1 MATSLEQIL
10 GKTINST
17 KELREEIKRLQDEL
31 VKTEA
36 GTAQW
41 DATSQKLVAA
51 QERLTSVT
59 KANKVETQAA
69 ADSIAGMEKE
79 YKSLYNQYKL
89 LTEEERNKPF
99 GRQMAASL
107 EELSTKL
114 NDSKKEVGNFKDN
127 IGRYTDSAIEAF
139 GKMGISVGGLQG
151 PLKLANGSFKAFN
164 KTLMANPIVWILAA
178 LKAIIGVFN
187 KVKEAIMSNEE
198 SQMALNEA
206 MSAFQPIIDA
216 VKNGMDKLG
225 QAVVKVI
232 GWVADAFR
240 KIREIKAAM
249 TDFLGITDG
258 ETERVKEQNKLYQDL
273 AKSKNEYVKAQREAT
288 KLNASQNAEVRTLL
302 DQAAGTTNQKE
313 KLDLLNQAKEIQ
325 NQITERNIALAEEN
339 LRILQTEASLTA
351 NDAEM
356 NDKLAQAEA
365 AVAQAKA
372 EGAAKTKEMSA
383 QIAAL
388 TKQTDAYA
396 EKLKKEK
403 EQLDELLKTIEENSK
418 TELQKLEEKY
428 RKEKALLEKY
438 GKDTTRLTYQYET
451 ERTKIILTE
460 WKQSIEASKNLLKEA
475 ADNDEEVLILNT
487 RFAQREVESAKQL
500 VSTQQALNEQYK
512 ESAKL
517 TEEDIKNSW
526 KTVGDVFGIAINSY
540 EEALLML
547 EILKKRYEKAV
558 QEQADFGKKDF
569 MAQNDK
575 DEIAKEA
582 ELLALKV
589 AKQKELSDY
598 KAQIMAD
605 ETLKN
610 NEKYELIAAKE
621 EELNNVI
628 KSKEQ
633 ELWDFKQQNL
643 LNELSLTDLT
653 NEEKLALLKE
663 YYDREKDM
671 RDKNTQDAK
680 DAAEKEREAFEKK
693 YDAINR
699 NIDVNVG
706 LLDSIGALSDAI
718 AQNIERTKDDEKTTA
733 KAAEKKKKQ
742 LIALQKVQL
751 AVSLLAIAGET
762 ASGIMSLWK
771 AYAGK
776 TAANNT
782 LALPPAIMA
791 ANAVDL
797 ASTIAQTV
805 GMATMGAANMA
816 AAIGGYVSNVK
827 SIKGEEGGGGAAA
840 VAAPAQIDTTAYTY
854 TRQLQTQ
861 EEEEALNRPIW
872 VSVSDIER
880 GLNSVKVREE
890 ESTF

>member
-69 ADSIAGMEKE
+69 KDSIAGMEKE
-79 YKSLYNQYKL
+79 YKNLYNQYKL
-89 LTEEERNKPF
+89 LTEEERNNPF

-225 QAVVKVI
+225 QIVVKVI

-240 KIREIKAAM
+240 KIREIGAAM

-258 ETERVKEQNKLYQDL
+258 ANARVKEQNKLYQDL
-273 AKSKNEYVKAQREAT
+273 AKSKNEYTKAQREAT
-288 KLNASQNAEVRTLL
+288 KLNASQEAELKTLM

-351 NDAEM
+351 NDAAM

-365 AVAQAKA
+365 AVAQARA
-372 EGAAKTKEMSA
+372 EGAAKTKEMSS
-383 QIAAL
+383 QIASL
-388 TKQTDAYA
+388 TKGTDTYA

-403 EQLDELLKTIEENSK
+403 EQLDDLLKTIEENSK

-428 RKEKALLEKY
+428 SKEKALLEKY
-438 GKDTTRLTYQYET
+438 GKDTTELTKQYDSEK
-451 ERTKIILTE
+451 TKIILTE
-460 WKQSIEASKNLLKEA
+460 WKQSLEASKNLLKESA
-475 ADNDEEVLILNT
+475 ANEEEVLILNT

-500 VSTQQALNEQYK
+500 VSTQQALNEKYK

-517 TEEDIKNSW
+517 TEQDIKNSW
-526 KTVGDVFGIAINSY
+526 KTVGDVFGMAINSY

-547 EILKKRYEKAV
+547 EVLKKRYEKSV

-569 MAQNDK
+569 MAQNK
-575 DEIAKEA
+575 SDEIAKEA

-589 AKQKELSDY
+589 SL
-598 KAQIMAD
+598 MND
-605 ETLKN
+605 ETLS
-610 NEKYELIAAKE
+610 E
-621 EELNNVI
+621 EEKANLI
-628 KSKEQ
+628 KAKEQ
-633 ELWDFKQQNL
+633 EIWDFKQQNL
-643 LNELSLTDLT
+643 LNELALTDLT
-653 NEEKLALLKE
+653 NEEKLALLNE
-663 YYDREKDM
+663 YYSREKEM
-671 RDKNTQDAK
+671 RDKAAQDAK
-680 DAAEKEREAFEKK
+680 EAAEKEREAYEKK
-693 YDAINR
+693 YDSITN
-699 NIDVNVG
+699 NIDANVG
-706 LLDSIGALSDAI
+706 LLDSIGALSNAI

-782 LALPPAIMA
+782 LVAPPAIAA
-791 ANAVDL
+791 ANALDL

-827 SIKGEEGGGGAAA
+827 SIKGGEEGGGAAA

>member
-69 ADSIAGMEKE
+69 ADSIAGMEKQ
-79 YKSLYNQYKL
+79 YKNLYNQYKL

-99 GRQMAASL
+99 GKKMAADL

-114 NDSKKEVGNFKDN
+114 NTSKKEVGNFKDN

-240 KIREIKAAM
+240 KIREIGAAM

-258 ETERVKEQNKLYQDL
+258 ANARVKEQNKLYQDL
-273 AKSKNEYVKAQREAT
+273 ARSKNEYTKAQREAT

-302 DQAAGTTNQKE
+302 DQAAATTDQKE
-313 KLDLLNQAKEIQ
+313 KLELLNQAKEIQ

-365 AVAQAKA
+365 AVAQARA
-372 EGAAKTKEMSA
+372 EGAAKTKEMSS
-383 QIAAL
+383 QIATL
-388 TKQTDAYA
+388 TKGTDTYA

-403 EQLDELLKTIEENSK
+403 EQLDELLKTINENSK

-428 RKEKALLEKY
+428 AKEKALLDKY
-438 GKDTTRLTYQYET
+438 GKDTTELTKQYES
-451 ERTKIILTE
+451 EKTKMVLNE
-460 WKQSIEASKNLLKEA
+460 WRQATDASKNLLIEA
-475 ADNDEEVLILNT
+475 ADSEEEVLSIQT
-487 RFAQREVESAKQL
+487 EFAQREVETAEKLINDQKEANKL
-500 VSTQQALNEQYK
+500 LK
-512 ESAKL
+512 ESGKL
-517 TEEDIKNSW
+517 TEEDLKNSW
-526 KTVGDVFGIAINSY
+526 KTIGDTFGMAINSY
-540 EEALLML
+540 EEALTML
-547 EILKKRYEKAV
+547 DVLKKRYEKSV
-558 QEQADFGKKDF
+558 QEQADLSKKDF
-569 MAQNDK
+569 MAQNNS

-589 AKQKELSDY
+589 SL
-598 KAQIMAD
+598 MND
-605 ETLKN
+605 ETISE
-610 NEKYELIAAKE
+610 EKKAELIKA
-621 EELNNVI
+621 
-628 KSKEQ
+628 KEQ

-643 LNELSLTDLT
+643 LNELALTDLT
-653 NEEKLALLKE
+653 NEEKLALLNE
-663 YYDREKDM
+663 YYAREKEM
-671 RDKNTQDAK
+671 RDKAAEDAK
-680 DAAEKEREAFEKK
+680 EAEEKQTEGFEKK
-693 YDAINR
+693 YESINK
-699 NIDVNVG
+699 NIDANVG

-782 LALPPAIMA
+782 LVAPPAIAA

-880 GLNSVKVREE
+880 GLNNVKVREE

>member
-69 ADSIAGMEKE
+69 ADSIAGMEKQ

-89 LTEEERNKPF
+89 LTEEERNSPF

-114 NDSKKEVGNFKDN
+114 NTSKKEVGNFKDN

-151 PLKLANGSFKAFN
+151 PLKLANSSFKAFN
-164 KTLMANPIVWILAA
+164 KTLLANPIMWILVA

-225 QAVVKVI
+225 QIVVKVI

-240 KIREIKAAM
+240 KIREIGAAM

-258 ETERVKEQNKLYQDL
+258 ANAKVKEQNKLYQDL
-273 AKSKNEYVKAQREAT
+273 ARSKNEYTKAQREAT
-288 KLNASQNAEVRTLL
+288 KLNASQEAEVKTLL
-302 DQAAGTTNQKE
+302 DQAAATTNQKE

-325 NQITERNIALAEEN
+325 QQITERNIALAEEN

-365 AVAQAKA
+365 AVARARA
-372 EGAAKTKEMSA
+372 EGAAKTKEMSS
-383 QIAAL
+383 QIATL
-388 TKQTDAYA
+388 TKGTDTYT

-403 EQLDELLKTIEENSK
+403 EQLDDLLKTINENSK

-428 RKEKALLEKY
+428 NKEKALLEKY
-438 GKDTTRLTYQYET
+438 GKDTTELTKQYES
-451 ERTKIILTE
+451 EKTKIVLSE
-460 WKQSIEASKNLLKEA
+460 WRQATDASKNLLIEA
-475 ADNDEEVLILNT
+475 ADSEEEVLSIQT
-487 RFAQREVESAKQL
+487 EFAKREVDTAEKLINDQKEANKL
-500 VSTQQALNEQYK
+500 LK
-512 ESAKL
+512 ESGKL
-517 TEEDIKNSW
+517 TEEDLKNSW
-526 KTVGDVFGIAINSY
+526 KTVGDTFGIAIDSY
-540 EEALLML
+540 EDALTML
-547 EILKKRYEKAV
+547 DVLKKRYDKSV

-569 MAQNDK
+569 MAQNK
-575 DEIAKEA
+575 SDEIAKEA

-589 AKQKELSDY
+589 SL
-598 KAQIMAD
+598 MND
-605 ETLKN
+605 ET
-610 NEKYELIAAKE
+610 ISE
-621 EELNNVI
+621 EEKANLI
-628 KSKEQ
+628 KAKEQ

-653 NEEKLALLKE
+653 NEEKLALLNE
-663 YYDREKDM
+663 YYSREKEL
-671 RDKNTQDAK
+671 RDKAAEDAK
-680 DAAEKEREAFEKK
+680 EAAEKEREAYEKK
-693 YDAINR
+693 YDAITN
-699 NIDVNVG
+699 NIDANVG

-718 AQNIERTKDDEKTTA
+718 SQNIERTMDDEKTT
-733 KAAEKKKKQ
+733 KEAAEKKKKQ

-782 LALPPAIMA
+782 LVAPPAIAA
-791 ANAVDL
+791 ANAIDL

-827 SIKGEEGGGGAAA
+827 SIKGGEEGGGAAA

-880 GLNSVKVREE
+880 GLNSVKIREE

>member
-69 ADSIAGMEKE
+69 ADSIVGMEKE
-79 YKSLYNQYKL
+79 YKNLYNQYKL
-89 LTEEERNKPF
+89 LTEEERNSPF

-107 EELSTKL
+107 EELSNKL
-114 NDSKKEVGNFKDN
+114 NTSKKEVGNFKDN

-240 KIREIKAAM
+240 KIREIGAAM

-258 ETERVKEQNKLYQDL
+258 ANAKVKEQNKLYQDL
-273 AKSKNEYVKAQREAT
+273 AKSKNEYTKAQREAT
-288 KLNASQNAEVRTLL
+288 KLNASQNAEVQTLL
-302 DQAAGTTNQKE
+302 DQAAGTANQKE
-313 KLDLLNQAKEIQ
+313 KLELLNKAKEIQ

-351 NDAEM
+351 NDAAM

-365 AVAQAKA
+365 AVAQARA
-372 EGAAKTKEMSA
+372 EGAAATKRMSS
-383 QIAAL
+383 QIATL
-388 TKQTDAYA
+388 TKSTDTYT

-403 EQLDELLKTIEENSK
+403 EALDDLLKTIDENSK

-428 RKEKALLEKY
+428 SKEKALLEKY
-438 GKDTTRLTYQYET
+438 GKDTTELTKQYES
-451 ERTKIILTE
+451 EKTKTVLNE
-460 WKQSIEASKNLLKEA
+460 WRQATDASKKLLIDA
-475 ADNDEEVLILNT
+475 ADSEGEVLSIQT
-487 RFAQREVESAKQL
+487 EFAQREVETAEKLINDQKEANKL
-500 VSTQQALNEQYK
+500 LK
-512 ESAKL
+512 ESGKL

-526 KTVGDVFGIAINSY
+526 KTVGDTFGMAINSY
-540 EEALLML
+540 EEALTML
-547 EILKKRYEKAV
+547 DILKKRYEKTV
-558 QEQADFGKKDF
+558 QEQEDFGKKDF
-569 MAQNDK
+569 MAQNNS

-589 AKQKELSDY
+589 SL
-598 KAQIMAD
+598 MND
-605 ETLKN
+605 ETLS
-610 NEKYELIAAKE
+610 E
-621 EELNNVI
+621 EEKANLI
-628 KSKEQ
+628 KAKEQ

-643 LNELSLTDLT
+643 LNELSLIDLT
-653 NEEKLALLKE
+653 NEEKLALLNE
-663 YYDREKDM
+663 YYSREKEM
-671 RDKNTQDAK
+671 RDKAAEDAK
-680 DAAEKEREAFEKK
+680 KAYEKETEGFEKK
-693 YDAINR
+693 YESINK
-699 NIDVNVG
+699 NIDANVG
-706 LLDSIGALSDAI
+706 LLDSIGALSNAI

-782 LALPPAIMA
+782 LVAPPAIAA
-791 ANAVDL
+791 ANAIDL

-827 SIKGEEGGGGAAA
+827 SIKGGEEGGGAAA

-880 GLNSVKVREE
+880 GLNNAKVREE

>member
-69 ADSIAGMEKE
+69 KDSIVGMEKE
-79 YKSLYNQYKL
+79 YKNLYNQYKL
-89 LTEEERNKPF
+89 LTEEERNSPF

-107 EELSTKL
+107 EELSNKL
-114 NDSKKEVGNFKDN
+114 NTSKKEVGNFKDN

-240 KIREIKAAM
+240 KIREIGAAM

-258 ETERVKEQNKLYQDL
+258 ANAKVKEQNKLYQDL
-273 AKSKNEYVKAQREAT
+273 AKSKNEYTKAQREAT
-288 KLNASQNAEVRTLL
+288 KLNASQNAEVQTLL
-302 DQAAGTTNQKE
+302 DQAAGTADQKE
-313 KLDLLNQAKEIQ
+313 KLELLNQAKEIQ

-351 NDAEM
+351 NDAAM

-365 AVAQAKA
+365 AVAQARA
-372 EGAAKTKEMSA
+372 EGAAATKRMSS
-383 QIAAL
+383 QIATL
-388 TKQTDAYA
+388 TKSTDTYA

-403 EQLDELLKTIEENSK
+403 EQLDDLLKTIEENSK

-438 GKDTTRLTYQYET
+438 GKDTTKLTKQYEA
-451 ERTKIILTE
+451 ERTKIKLTE
-460 WKQSIEASKNLLKEA
+460 WKQSMGASRDLLIEAANSEA
-475 ADNDEEVLILNT
+475 EILFTKT
-487 RFAQREVESAKQL
+487 RFA
-500 VSTQQALNEQYK
+500 
-512 ESAKL
+512 
-517 TEEDIKNSW
+517 EEDVKNAEKRIEEKKKLIEEGAQNYKFYVEDIRNIWRS
-526 KTVGDVFGIAINSY
+526 VGDEFGMVINTE
-540 EEALLML
+540 EEALTML
-547 EILKKRYEKAV
+547 DILKKRYEKAV
-558 QEQADFGKKDF
+558 QEQSDFGKKDF
-569 MAQNDK
+569 MAQNNS

-582 ELLALKV
+582 ELVELKV
-589 AKQKELSDY
+589 SL
-598 KAQIMAD
+598 MND
-605 ETLKN
+605 ETLSE
-610 NEKYELIAAKE
+610 EKKAELIKA
-621 EELNNVI
+621 
-628 KSKEQ
+628 KEQ

-643 LNELSLTDLT
+643 LNELSLIDLT
-653 NEEKLALLKE
+653 NEEKLALLNE
-663 YYDREKDM
+663 YYSREKEM
-671 RDKNTQDAK
+671 RDKAAEDAK
-680 DAAEKEREAFEKK
+680 EAYEKETEGFEKK
-693 YDAINR
+693 YDAINK
-699 NIDVNVG
+699 NIDANVG
-706 LLDSIGALSDAI
+706 LLDSIGALSNAI

-782 LALPPAIMA
+782 LVAPPAIAA
-791 ANAVDL
+791 ANAIDL

-827 SIKGEEGGGGAAA
+827 SIKGGEEGGGAAA

-880 GLNSVKVREE
+880 GLNNAKVREE

>member
-79 YKSLYNQYKL
+79 YRQLYNQYKL
-89 LTEEERNKPF
+89 LTEEERNNPF

-114 NDSKKEVGNFKDN
+114 NNSKKEVGNFKDN
-127 IGRYTDSAIEAF
+127 IGRYTESAVQAF
-139 GKMGISVGGLQG
+139 GQMGISIGGLQG
-151 PLKLANGSFKAFN
+151 PLKLANGSLKAFN
-164 KTLMANPIVWILAA
+164 QTLAANPIMWIIAA
-178 LKAIIGVFN
+178 LKVLTGIFN
-187 KVKEAIMSNEE
+187 KVKDAIAGNEE

-216 VKNGMDKLG
+216 VQNSMDKLG
-225 QAVVKVI
+225 QVVVKVI

-240 KIREIKAAM
+240 KIREIGAAM

-258 ETERVKEQNKLYQDL
+258 ANAKIKEQNKLYQDL
-273 AKSKNEYVKAQREAT
+273 AKSKNELTKAQRETA

-302 DQAAGTTNQKE
+302 DQAAATTNQKE
-313 KLDLLNQAKEIQ
+313 KLELLNQAKEIQ
-325 NQITERNIALAEEN
+325 QQITERNIALAEEN
-339 LRILQTEASLTA
+339 LRILQTEASLTS
-351 NDAEM
+351 NDATM

-365 AVAQAKA
+365 AVAQARA
-372 EGAAKTKEMSA
+372 EGAAKTKEMSS
-383 QIAAL
+383 QIAGL
-388 TKQTDAYA
+388 TKSTDAYA

-403 EQLDELLKTIEENSK
+403 EQLNELLKTINENSK

-428 RKEKALLEKY
+428 AKDKALLEKY
-438 GKDTTRLTYQYET
+438 GKDTTELTKQYES
-451 ERTKIILTE
+451 EKTKIKLSE
-460 WKQSIEASKNLLKEA
+460 WRQATDASKNLLIEA
-475 ADNDEEVLILNT
+475 ADSEEEVLSIQT
-487 RFAQREVESAKQL
+487 EFAKREADTAEKLINDQKEANKL
-500 VSTQQALNEQYK
+500 LK
-512 ESAKL
+512 ESGKL

-526 KTVGDVFGIAINSY
+526 KAIGDTFGMAINSY
-540 EEALLML
+540 EEALTML
-547 EILKKRYEKAV
+547 DVLKKRYDKSV
-558 QEQADFGKKDF
+558 KEQSDFGKKDF
-569 MAQNDK
+569 MAQNNS
-575 DEIAKEA
+575 DETAKEA

-589 AKQKELSDY
+589 SL
-598 KAQIMAD
+598 M
-605 ETLKN
+605 N
-610 NEKYELIAAKE
+610 NETISEEKKAELIKA
-621 EELNNVI
+621 
-628 KSKEQ
+628 KEQ
-633 ELWDFKQQNL
+633 EIWDFKQQNL
-643 LNELSLTDLT
+643 LNELALTDLT
-653 NEEKLALLKE
+653 NEEKLTLLNE
-663 YYDREKDM
+663 YYDREKEA
-671 RDKNTQDAK
+671 RDKAAEDAK
-680 DAAEKEREAFEKK
+680 EAAEKEREAFEKK

-699 NIDVNVG
+699 NIDANVG
-706 LLDSIGALSDAI
+706 LLDSIGALSNAI
-718 AQNIERTKDDEKTTA
+718 SQNIERTKDDEKTTA

-742 LIALQKVQL
+742 LIALQKAQL
-751 AVSLLAIAGET
+751 AVSLMAIAGET

-782 LALPPAIMA
+782 LAVPPAIMA
-791 ANAVDL
+791 ANAIDL

-816 AAIGGYVSNVK
+816 AAVGGYVSNVK
-827 SIKGEEGGGGAAA
+827 SIKGGEEGGAAAA

-854 TRQLQTQ
+854 TRQLQTE

-880 GLNSVKVREE
+880 GLNNVKVRED

>member
-69 ADSIAGMEKE
+69 ADSIVGMEKE
-79 YKSLYNQYKL
+79 YKNLYNQYKL
-89 LTEEERNKPF
+89 LTEEERNSPF

-107 EELSTKL
+107 EELSNKL
-114 NDSKKEVGNFKDN
+114 NTSKKEVGNFKDN

-232 GWVADAFR
+232 SWVADAFR
-240 KIREIKAAM
+240 KIREIGAAM

-258 ETERVKEQNKLYQDL
+258 ANAKVKEQNKLYQDL
-273 AKSKNEYVKAQREAT
+273 AKSKNEYTKAQREAT

-302 DQAAGTTNQKE
+302 DQAAATTDQKE
-313 KLDLLNQAKEIQ
+313 KLELLNQAKEIQ

-351 NDAEM
+351 NDAAM

-365 AVAQAKA
+365 AVAQARA
-372 EGAAKTKEMSA
+372 EGAAKTKEMSS
-383 QIAAL
+383 QIASL
-388 TKQTDAYA
+388 TKGTDTYA

-403 EQLDELLKTIEENSK
+403 EALDDLLKTIDENSK

-428 RKEKALLEKY
+428 SKEKALLEKY
-438 GKDTTRLTYQYET
+438 GKDTTELTKQYES
-451 ERTKIILTE
+451 EKTKTVLNE
-460 WKQSIEASKNLLKEA
+460 WRQATDASKKLLIDA
-475 ADNDEEVLILNT
+475 ADSVGEVLSIQT
-487 RFAQREVESAKQL
+487 EFAQREVETAEKLINDQKEANKL
-500 VSTQQALNEQYK
+500 LK
-512 ESAKL
+512 ESGKL

-526 KTVGDVFGIAINSY
+526 KTVGDTFGMAINSY
-540 EEALLML
+540 EEALTML
-547 EILKKRYEKAV
+547 DILKKRYEKAV
-558 QEQADFGKKDF
+558 QEQEDFGKKDF
-569 MAQNDK
+569 MAQNNS

-589 AKQKELSDY
+589 SL
-598 KAQIMAD
+598 MND
-605 ETLKN
+605 ETLSE
-610 NEKYELIAAKE
+610 EKKAELIKA
-621 EELNNVI
+621 
-628 KSKEQ
+628 KEQ

-643 LNELSLTDLT
+643 LNELSLIDLT
-653 NEEKLALLKE
+653 NEEKLALLNE
-663 YYDREKDM
+663 YYSREKEM
-671 RDKNTQDAK
+671 RDKAAEDAK
-680 DAAEKEREAFEKK
+680 KAYEKETEGFEKK
-693 YDAINR
+693 YESINK
-699 NIDVNVG
+699 NIDANVG
-706 LLDSIGALSDAI
+706 LLDSIGALSNAI

-782 LALPPAIMA
+782 LVAPPAIAA
-791 ANAVDL
+791 ANAIDL

-827 SIKGEEGGGGAAA
+827 SIKGGEEGGGAAA

-880 GLNSVKVREE
+880 GLNNAKVREE

>member
-69 ADSIAGMEKE
+69 KDSIAGMEKE
-79 YKSLYNQYKL
+79 YKNLYNQYKL

-99 GRQMAASL
+99 GKNMAASL
-107 EELSTKL
+107 EELSNKL
-114 NDSKKEVGNFKDN
+114 NTSKKEVGNFKDN

-139 GKMGISVGGLQG
+139 GQMGISIGGLQG
-151 PLKLANGSFKAFN
+151 PLKLANGSFNAFN
-164 KTLMANPIVWILAA
+164 KTLLANPLVWIIAA
-178 LKAIIGVFN
+178 LKTLIGLFN
-187 KVKEAIMSNEE
+187 KVKDAIAGNEE

-206 MSAFQPIIDA
+206 MSAFQPIIDGVQNA
-216 VKNGMDKLG
+216 MDKLG
-225 QAVVKVI
+225 QTVVKVI
-232 GWVADAFR
+232 GWLAEAFR
-240 KIREIKAAM
+240 KVREIGAAV

-258 ETERVKEQNKLYQDL
+258 ANAKVKEQNKLYQDL
-273 AKSKNEYVKAQREAT
+273 AKSKNEYTKAQREAT
-288 KLNASQNAEVRTLL
+288 KLNASQNAEVQTLL
-302 DQAAGTTNQKE
+302 DQAAASTDQKE
-313 KLDLLNQAKEIQ
+313 KLELLNQAKEIQ

-351 NDAEM
+351 NDAAM

-372 EGAAKTKEMSA
+372 AGAAATKRMSS
-383 QIAAL
+383 QIASL
-388 TKQTDAYA
+388 TKSTDTYT

-403 EQLDELLKTIEENSK
+403 EQLDSLLKTIDENSK
-418 TELQKLEEKY
+418 TELQKLEDKY
-428 RKEKALLEKY
+428 SKDKALLEKY
-438 GKDTTRLTYQYET
+438 GKDTTELTKQYES
-451 ERTKIILTE
+451 EKTKIKLSE
-460 WKQSIEASKNLLKEA
+460 WRQATDASKNLLIEA
-475 ADNDEEVLILNT
+475 ADSEEEVLSIQT
-487 RFAQREVESAKQL
+487 EFAKKEADTAEDLINKQKEK
-500 VSTQQALNEQYK
+500 NEQLK
-512 ESAKL
+512 ESGKL
-517 TEEDIKNSW
+517 TEEDLKNSW
-526 KTVGDVFGIAINSY
+526 KTIGDTFGMAINSY
-540 EEALLML
+540 EEALTML
-547 EILKKRYEKAV
+547 DVLKKRYEKSV
-558 QEQADFGKKDF
+558 QEQSDFGKKDF

-575 DEIAKEA
+575 DEIAKEV
-582 ELLALKV
+582 ELADLKV
-589 AKQKELSDY
+589 SL
-598 KAQIMAD
+598 MND
-605 ETLKN
+605 ETLS
-610 NEKYELIAAKE
+610 E
-621 EELNNVI
+621 EEKANLI
-628 KSKEQ
+628 KAKEQ

-643 LNELSLTDLT
+643 LNELDLTNLT
-653 NEEKLALLKE
+653 NEEKLALLNE
-663 YYDREKDM
+663 YYSREKEM
-671 RDKNTQDAK
+671 RDKAAEDAK
-680 DAAEKEREAFEKK
+680 EAAEKEREMYERK
-693 YDAINR
+693 YDAINN
-699 NIDVNVG
+699 NIDANVG

-718 AQNIERTKDDEKTTA
+718 SQNIERTMDDEKTT
-733 KAAEKKKKQ
+733 KEAAEKKKKQ

-771 AYAGK
+771 AYSGK
-776 TAANNT
+776 KAANNM
-782 LALPPAIMA
+782 LVAPPAIAA

-827 SIKGEEGGGGAAA
+827 SIQGQEGGGGGAAAA

-861 EEEEALNRPIW
+861 DEEDALNRPIW

>member
-69 ADSIAGMEKE
+69 KDSIAGMEKQ

-89 LTEEERNKPF
+89 LTEEERNSPF
-99 GRQMAASL
+99 GRKMAASL
-107 EELSTKL
+107 EQLSTKL
-114 NDSKKEVGNFKDN
+114 NTSKKEVGNFKDN

-139 GKMGISVGGLQG
+139 GKMGISIGGLQG
-151 PLKLANGSFKAFN
+151 PLKLANGSLKAFN
-164 KTLMANPIVWILAA
+164 QTLKANPIIWIIGA
-178 LKAIIGVFN
+178 LKVLIGLFKKAKDAIAG
-187 KVKEAIMSNEE
+187 NEE

-216 VKNGMDKLG
+216 VKNSMDSLG
-225 QAVVKVI
+225 QTVVKVI
-232 GWVADAFR
+232 GWVSDAFR
-240 KIREIKAAM
+240 KIREIGAAM

-258 ETERVKEQNKLYQDL
+258 ANAKVKEQNKLYQDL
-273 AKSKNEYVKAQREAT
+273 AKSKNEYTKAQREAT

-302 DQAAGTTNQKE
+302 DQAAATTDQKE

-351 NDAEM
+351 NDAAM

-372 EGAAKTKEMSA
+372 DGAAKTKEMSS
-383 QIAAL
+383 QIAGL
-388 TKQTDAYA
+388 TKSTDTYT

-403 EQLDELLKTIEENSK
+403 EQLDELLKTIDENGK

-428 RKEKALLEKY
+428 NKEKALLEKY
-438 GKDTTRLTYQYET
+438 GKDTTELTKQYES
-451 ERTKIILTE
+451 EKTKIKLSE
-460 WKQSIEASKNLLKEA
+460 WRQATDASKKLLIDAADSEEEILFTQTRFAEREVEKAEDLINKQEEKNKLLKE
-475 ADNDEEVLILNT
+475 
-487 RFAQREVESAKQL
+487 SG
-500 VSTQQALNEQYK
+500 
-512 ESAKL
+512 KL
-517 TEEDIKNSW
+517 TEEDAKNSW
-526 KTVGDVFGIAINSY
+526 KAIGDTFGMAINSY
-540 EEALLML
+540 EEALKML
-547 EILKKRYEKAV
+547 DILKKRYENAV
-558 QEQADFGKKDF
+558 QEQSEFGKKDF

-575 DEIAKEA
+575 DEIAKEV
-582 ELLALKV
+582 ELAALK
-589 AKQKELSDY
+589 ASL
-598 KAQIMAD
+598 IND
-605 ETLKN
+605 ETLS
-610 NEKYELIAAKE
+610 E
-621 EELNNVI
+621 EEKANLI
-628 KSKEQ
+628 KAKEQ

-643 LNELSLTDLT
+643 LNELALTDLT
-653 NEEKLALLKE
+653 NEEKLALLNE
-663 YYDREKDM
+663 YYSREKEM
-671 RDKNTQDAK
+671 RDK
-680 DAAEKEREAFEKK
+680 AAEEEREAFEKK

-718 AQNIERTKDDEKTTA
+718 SQNIERTMEDEETT
-733 KAAEKKKKQ
+733 KEAAEKKKKQ
-742 LIALQKVQL
+742 LVALQKVQL

-782 LALPPAIMA
+782 LVAPPAIAA

-797 ASTIAQTV
+797 ASTISQTV

-816 AAIGGYVSNVK
+816 AAIGGYISNVK
-827 SIKGEEGGGGAAA
+827 SIKGEENGGGAAA

-861 EEEEALNRPIW
+861 EEEDALNKPIW

-880 GLNSVKVREE
+880 ALNRVKVREE

>member
-36 GTAQW
+36 GTAEW
-41 DATSQKLVAA
+41 DATTKKLVAA

-69 ADSIAGMEKE
+69 KDSIAGMEKE
-79 YKSLYNQYKL
+79 YKNLYNQYKL
-89 LTEEERNKPF
+89 LTEEERNNPF
-99 GRQMAASL
+99 GTKMAASL
-107 EELSTKL
+107 KELSDKL
-114 NDSKKEVGNFKDN
+114 NTSKKEVGNFKDN
-127 IGRYTDSAIEAF
+127 IGRYTESAVQAF
-139 GKMGISVGGLQG
+139 GEMGISIGGLQG
-151 PLKLANGSFKAFN
+151 PLKLANGGFKALN
-164 KTLMANPIVWILAA
+164 KTLMANPIMWIIAA
-178 LKAIIGVFN
+178 LKVLTGIFN
-187 KVKEAIMSNEE
+187 KVKDAIAGNEE

-206 MSAFQPIIDA
+206 MSAFQPVIDA
-216 VKNGMDKLG
+216 VQNSMDKLG

-232 GWVADAFR
+232 GWLADAFR
-240 KIREIKAAM
+240 KVREIRAAV

-273 AKSKNEYVKAQREAT
+273 AKSKNELTKAQREAT

-302 DQAAGTTNQKE
+302 DQAAASTDQKE
-313 KLDLLNQAKEIQ
+313 KLELLNQAKEIQ

-351 NDAEM
+351 NDAAM

-372 EGAAKTKEMSA
+372 EGAAKTKEMSS
-383 QIAAL
+383 QIASL
-388 TKQTDAYA
+388 TKSTDTHT

-403 EQLDELLKTIEENSK
+403 EQLDDLLKTIDENSK

-428 RKEKALLEKY
+428 KKEKALLEKY
-438 GKDTTRLTYQYET
+438 GKDTTRLTYQYEA

-475 ADNDEEVLILNT
+475 ADNDEEVLFLNT
-487 RFAQREVESAKQL
+487 LFAKREAETAEELINK
-500 VSTQQALNEQYK
+500 TQELNEKYK
-512 ESAKL
+512 ETAKL

-526 KTVGDVFGIAINSY
+526 KTVGDVFGMAINSY
-540 EEALLML
+540 DQALIML
-547 EILKKRYEKAV
+547 NVLKKRYEKAV
-558 QEQADFGKKDF
+558 EEQADFGKKDF
-569 MAQNDK
+569 MAQNNS

-582 ELLALKV
+582 ELVALKV
-589 AKQKELSDY
+589 SL
-598 KAQIMAD
+598 MND
-605 ETLKN
+605 ETLS
-610 NEKYELIAAKE
+610 E
-621 EELNNVI
+621 EEKANLI
-628 KSKEQ
+628 KAKEQ
-633 ELWDFKQQNL
+633 EIWDFKQQNL

-663 YYDREKDM
+663 YYDREKEM
-671 RDKNTQDAK
+671 RDKAAEDAK
-680 DAAEKEREAFEKK
+680 EAEEKQTEAFEKK

-718 AQNIERTKDDEKTTA
+718 SQNIERTKDDEKTTA

-742 LIALQKVQL
+742 LMALQKVQL

-782 LALPPAIMA
+782 LVLPPAIAA

-827 SIKGEEGGGGAAA
+827 SIKGEEGGGAAAAA

-854 TRQLQTQ
+854 TRQLQTE

-880 GLNSVKVREE
+880 GLNNVKVREE

>member
-69 ADSIAGMEKE
+69 KDSIAGMEKE
-79 YKSLYNQYKL
+79 YKNLYNQYKL
-89 LTEEERNKPF
+89 LTEEERNNPF

-107 EELSTKL
+107 EQLSTKL

-127 IGRYTDSAIEAF
+127 IGRYADSAIEAF
-139 GKMGISVGGLQG
+139 GQMGISIGGLQG
-151 PLKLANGSFKAFN
+151 PLKLANGSFNAFN
-164 KTLMANPIVWILAA
+164 KTLLANPLVWIIAA
-178 LKAIIGVFN
+178 LKTVIGLFN
-187 KVKEAIMSNEE
+187 KVKDAIAGNEE

-216 VKNGMDKLG
+216 VQNSMDKLG
-225 QAVVKVI
+225 QVVVKVI
-232 GWVADAFR
+232 GWLADAFR
-240 KIREIKAAM
+240 KVREIGAAV
-249 TDFLGITDG
+249 TDFLGITKDANAKI
-258 ETERVKEQNKLYQDL
+258 KEQNKLYQDL
-273 AKSKNEYVKAQREAT
+273 AKSKNEYTKAQREAT

-302 DQAAGTTNQKE
+302 GQAAASTDQKE

-351 NDAEM
+351 NDAAM

-372 EGAAKTKEMSA
+372 DGAAKTKEMSS
-383 QIAAL
+383 QIAGL
-388 TKQTDAYA
+388 TKSTDTYT

-428 RKEKALLEKY
+428 KKEKALLEKY
-438 GKDTTRLTYQYET
+438 GKDTTE
-451 ERTKIILTE
+451 LTE
-460 WKQSIEASKNLLKEA
+460 QFEEEKNRIIEDKQRAQLETRRKLIMDAYGKDEEAILQFEEAFAKLDLVRFYEEYDKALKEVENLSEEEA
-475 ADNDEEVLILNT
+475 KNVWIKFGEAFGYANDAID
-487 RFAQREVESAKQL
+487 SAE
-500 VSTQQALNEQYK
+500 A
-512 ESAKL
+512 AKL
-517 TEEDIKNSW
+517 I
-526 KTVGDVFGIAINSY
+526 
-540 EEALLML
+540 EEALKNKLLEIYKKVSPTLKKERDTKQAEEVAKREL
-547 EILKKRYEKAV
+547 EIL
-558 QEQADFGKKDF
+558 
-569 MAQNDK
+569 
-575 DEIAKEA
+575 
-582 ELLALKV
+582 ELQV

-605 ETLKN
+605 DTLKN
-610 NEKYELIAAKE
+610 DEKYELIAAKE

-633 ELWDFKQQNL
+633 ELFELKQNYTLQEI
-643 LNELSLTDLT
+643 ELYAHNDA
-653 NEEKLALLKE
+653 EKLALMQKYYEEEARMREESLQAEKE
-663 YYDREKDM
+663 K
-671 RDKNTQDAK
+671 
-680 DAAEKEREAFEKK
+680 AEKEREMYEQK
-693 YDAINR
+693 YDSINR
-699 NIDVNVG
+699 NIDANVG

-718 AQNIERTKDDEKTTA
+718 SQNIERTMDDEKTTA

-782 LALPPAIMA
+782 LVLPPAIAA

-827 SIKGEEGGGGAAA
+827 SIQGQEGGGGAAAA

-861 EEEEALNRPIW
+861 EEEDALNRPIW

>member
-69 ADSIAGMEKE
+69 KDSIAGMEKE
-79 YKSLYNQYKL
+79 YKNLYNQYKL

-99 GRQMAASL
+99 GKNMAASL
-107 EELSTKL
+107 EELSNKL
-114 NDSKKEVGNFKDN
+114 NTSKKEVGNFKDN

-240 KIREIKAAM
+240 KIREIGAAM

-258 ETERVKEQNKLYQDL
+258 ANARVKEQNKLYQDL
-273 AKSKNEYVKAQREAT
+273 ARSKNEYTKAQREAT

-302 DQAAGTTNQKE
+302 DQAAASTNQKE
-313 KLDLLNQAKEIQ
+313 KLELLNQAKEIQ

-365 AVAQAKA
+365 AVAQARA
-372 EGAAKTKEMSA
+372 EGAAKTKEMSS
-383 QIAAL
+383 QIATL
-388 TKQTDAYA
+388 TKGTDTYA

-403 EQLDELLKTIEENSK
+403 EQLDELLKTINENSK

-428 RKEKALLEKY
+428 AKEKALLDKY
-438 GKDTTRLTYQYET
+438 GKDTTELTKQYES
-451 ERTKIILTE
+451 EKTKIVLSE
-460 WKQSIEASKNLLKEA
+460 WRQATDASKNLLIDA
-475 ADNDEEVLILNT
+475 ADSEEEVLSIQT
-487 RFAQREVESAKQL
+487 EFAQREVETAEKLINDQKEANKL
-500 VSTQQALNEQYK
+500 LK
-512 ESAKL
+512 ESGKL
-517 TEEDIKNSW
+517 TEEDLKNSW
-526 KTVGDVFGIAINSY
+526 KTIGDTFGMAINSY
-540 EEALLML
+540 EEALTML
-547 EILKKRYEKAV
+547 DVLKKRYEKSV
-558 QEQADFGKKDF
+558 QEQSELGKKDF
-569 MAQNDK
+569 MAQNNSA
-575 DEIAKEA
+575 EIAKEA

-589 AKQKELSDY
+589 SL
-598 KAQIMAD
+598 MND
-605 ETLKN
+605 ETISE
-610 NEKYELIAAKE
+610 EKKAELIKA
-621 EELNNVI
+621 
-628 KSKEQ
+628 KEQ

-643 LNELSLTDLT
+643 LNELALTDLT
-653 NEEKLALLKE
+653 NEEKLALLNE
-663 YYDREKDM
+663 YYSREKEM
-671 RDKNTQDAK
+671 RDKAAEDAK
-680 DAAEKEREAFEKK
+680 EAAEKETENFEKK
-693 YDAINR
+693 YDAINK
-699 NIDVNVG
+699 NIDANVG
-706 LLDSIGALSDAI
+706 LLDSIGALSNAI

-782 LALPPAIMA
+782 LVAPPAIAA

-880 GLNSVKVREE
+880 GLNNVKVREE

>member
-69 ADSIAGMEKE
+69 KDSIAGMEKE
-79 YKSLYNQYKL
+79 YKNLYNQYKL
-89 LTEEERNKPF
+89 LTEEERNNPF

-107 EELSTKL
+107 EELSNKL
-114 NDSKKEVGNFKDN
+114 NTSKKEVGNFKDN

-139 GKMGISVGGLQG
+139 GQMGISVGGLQG

-225 QAVVKVI
+225 QVVVKVI

-240 KIREIKAAM
+240 KIREIGAAM

-258 ETERVKEQNKLYQDL
+258 ANARVKEQNKLYQDL
-273 AKSKNEYVKAQREAT
+273 AKSKNEYTKAQREAT
-288 KLNASQNAEVRTLL
+288 KLNASQEAEVKTLL
-302 DQAAGTTNQKE
+302 DQAAATTNQKE

-325 NQITERNIALAEEN
+325 QQITDRNIALAEEN

-351 NDAEM
+351 NDAAM

-372 EGAAKTKEMSA
+372 EGAAKTKEMSS
-383 QIAAL
+383 QIAGL
-388 TKQTDAYA
+388 TKSTDTYT

-403 EQLDELLKTIEENSK
+403 EQLDELLKTIDENSK

-428 RKEKALLEKY
+428 AKDKALLEKY
-438 GKDTTRLTYQYET
+438 GKDTTELTKQYES
-451 ERTKIILTE
+451 EKTKIVLNE
-460 WKQSIEASKNLLKEA
+460 WRQATDASKNLLIEA
-475 ADNDEEVLILNT
+475 ADSEEEVLSIQT
-487 RFAQREVESAKQL
+487 EFAQREVETAEKLINDQ
-500 VSTQQALNEQYK
+500 K
-512 ESAKL
+512 ESNKLLKESGKL
-517 TEEDIKNSW
+517 TEEDLKNSW
-526 KTVGDVFGIAINSY
+526 KTIGDTFGMAIDSY
-540 EEALLML
+540 EEALTML
-547 EILKKRYEKAV
+547 DVLKKRYDKSV

-569 MAQNDK
+569 MAQNK
-575 DEIAKEA
+575 SDEIAKEA

-589 AKQKELSDY
+589 SL
-598 KAQIMAD
+598 MND
-605 ETLKN
+605 ETISE
-610 NEKYELIAAKE
+610 EKKAELIKA
-621 EELNNVI
+621 
-628 KSKEQ
+628 KEQ
-633 ELWDFKQQNL
+633 EIWDFKQQNL
-643 LNELSLTDLT
+643 LNELALTDLT

-671 RDKNTQDAK
+671 RDKAAEDAK
-680 DAAEKEREAFEKK
+680 EAAEKEREAFEKK

-718 AQNIERTKDDEKTTA
+718 SQNIERTKDDEKTTA

-751 AVSLLAIAGET
+751 AVSLMAIAGET

-782 LALPPAIMA
+782 LGLPPAIMA
-791 ANAVDL
+791 ANAIDL
-797 ASTIAQTV
+797 ASTITQTV

-827 SIKGEEGGGGAAA
+827 SIKGGEEGGGAAAAA

-872 VSVSDIER
+872 VSVTDIEQ
-880 GLNSVKVREE
+880 GLNNVKVREE

>member
-79 YKSLYNQYKL
+79 YKNLYNQYKL

-107 EELSTKL
+107 EELSNKL
-114 NDSKKEVGNFKDN
+114 NTSKKEVGNFKDN
-127 IGRYTDSAIEAF
+127 IGRYADSAIEAF
-139 GKMGISVGGLQG
+139 GQMGISIGGLQG
-151 PLKLANGSFKAFN
+151 PLKLANGSFNAFN
-164 KTLMANPIVWILAA
+164 KTLMANPLVWIIAA

-187 KVKEAIMSNEE
+187 KVKEAIAGNEE

-216 VKNGMDKLG
+216 VQNSMDKLG
-225 QAVVKVI
+225 QVVVKVI
-232 GWVADAFR
+232 GWLADAFR
-240 KIREIKAAM
+240 KVREIGAAV

-258 ETERVKEQNKLYQDL
+258 ANAKIKEQNKLYQDL
-273 AKSKNEYVKAQREAT
+273 AKSKNEYTKAQREAT
-288 KLNASQNAEVRTLL
+288 KLNASQNAEVQTLL
-302 DQAAGTTNQKE
+302 DQAAATTDQKE
-313 KLDLLNQAKEIQ
+313 KLELLNKAKEIQ

-351 NDAEM
+351 NDAAM

-372 EGAAKTKEMSA
+372 AGAAATKRMSS
-383 QIAAL
+383 QIASL
-388 TKQTDAYA
+388 TKSTDTYT

-403 EQLDELLKTIEENSK
+403 EQLDELLKTIDENGK

-428 RKEKALLEKY
+428 AKDKALLEKY
-438 GKDTTRLTYQYET
+438 GKDTTELTKQFEEEKTRIIKDKQQAQLET
-451 ERTKIILTE
+451 RRKLLLDAYGEDEEIILQFE
-460 WKQSIEASKNLLKEA
+460 EAFAKLDLAKFYEEYDKALKEVENLSEEEAKKVWSKFGESFGYANDAIDSAEA
-475 ADNDEEVLILNT
+475 AQLIKKTLEN
-487 RFAQREVESAKQL
+487 
-500 VSTQQALNEQYK
+500 
-512 ESAKL
+512 KL
-517 TEEDIKNSW
+517 TEIYKKVSPAL
-526 KTVGDVFGIAINSY
+526 KTERDTKQA
-540 EEALLML
+540 EEVAKREL
-547 EILKKRYEKAV
+547 EILEK
-558 QEQADFGKKDF
+558 Q
-569 MAQNDK
+569 
-575 DEIAKEA
+575 
-582 ELLALKV
+582 V

-621 EELNNVI
+621 EEINNAI

-633 ELWDFKQQNL
+633 ELFELKQNYALQEI
-643 LNELSLTDLT
+643 ELYTHNDA
-653 NEEKLALLKE
+653 EKLALKQK
-663 YYDREKDM
+663 YYDEEARMREESL
-671 RDKNTQDAK
+671 Q
-680 DAAEKEREAFEKK
+680 AEKEKAEKEQEMYERK
-693 YDAINR
+693 YDAINN
-699 NIDVNVG
+699 NIDANVG

-718 AQNIERTKDDEKTTA
+718 SQNIERTMDDEKTTA

-762 ASGIMSLWK
+762 AGGIMSLWK

-782 LALPPAIMA
+782 LVFPPAIAA

-827 SIKGEEGGGGAAA
+827 SIQGQEGGGGGAAAA

-861 EEEEALNRPIW
+861 EEEDALNRPIW

>member
-79 YKSLYNQYKL
+79 YKNLYNQYKL
-89 LTEEERNKPF
+89 LTEEERNSPF

-107 EELSTKL
+107 EELSNKL
-114 NDSKKEVGNFKDN
+114 NTSKKEVGNFKDN

-240 KIREIKAAM
+240 KIREIGAAM

-258 ETERVKEQNKLYQDL
+258 ANAKVKEQNKLYQDL
-273 AKSKNEYVKAQREAT
+273 AKSKNEYTKAQREAT

-302 DQAAGTTNQKE
+302 DQAAGTANQKE
-313 KLDLLNQAKEIQ
+313 KLELLNKAKEIQ

-351 NDAEM
+351 NDAAM

-365 AVAQAKA
+365 AVAQARA
-372 EGAAKTKEMSA
+372 EGAAKTKEMSS
-383 QIAAL
+383 QIASL
-388 TKQTDAYA
+388 TKGTDTYA

-403 EQLDELLKTIEENSK
+403 EQLDDLLKTIDENSK

-428 RKEKALLEKY
+428 SKEKALLEKY
-438 GKDTTRLTYQYET
+438 GKDTTELTKQYES
-451 ERTKIILTE
+451 EKTKTVLNE
-460 WKQSIEASKNLLKEA
+460 WRQATDASKKLLIDA
-475 ADNDEEVLILNT
+475 ADSEGEVLSIQT
-487 RFAQREVESAKQL
+487 EFAQREVETAEKLINDQKEANKL
-500 VSTQQALNEQYK
+500 LK
-512 ESAKL
+512 ESGKL

-526 KTVGDVFGIAINSY
+526 KTVGDTFGMAINSY
-540 EEALLML
+540 EEALTML
-547 EILKKRYEKAV
+547 DILKKRYEKTV
-558 QEQADFGKKDF
+558 QEQEDFGKKDF
-569 MAQNDK
+569 MAQNNS

-582 ELLALKV
+582 ELVALKV
-589 AKQKELSDY
+589 SL
-598 KAQIMAD
+598 MND
-605 ETLKN
+605 ETLSE
-610 NEKYELIAAKE
+610 EKKAELIKT
-621 EELNNVI
+621 
-628 KSKEQ
+628 KEQ

-643 LNELSLTDLT
+643 LNELSLIDLT
-653 NEEKLALLKE
+653 NEEKLALLNE
-663 YYDREKDM
+663 YYSREKEM
-671 RDKNTQDAK
+671 RDKAAEDAK
-680 DAAEKEREAFEKK
+680 EAYEKETEGFEKK
-693 YDAINR
+693 YDAINK
-699 NIDVNVG
+699 NIDANVG
-706 LLDSIGALSDAI
+706 LLDSIGALSNAI

-782 LALPPAIMA
+782 LVAPPAIAA
-791 ANAVDL
+791 ANAIDL

-827 SIKGEEGGGGAAA
+827 SIKGGEEGGGAAA

-880 GLNSVKVREE
+880 GLNNAKVREE

>member
-31 VKTEA
+31 VQTEA
-36 GTAQW
+36 GTAEW
-41 DATSQKLVAA
+41 DATTKKLVAA

-79 YKSLYNQYKL
+79 YRQLYNQYKL
-89 LTEEERNKPF
+89 LTEEERNSPF

-107 EELSTKL
+107 EELSNKL
-114 NDSKKEVGNFKDN
+114 NTSKKEVGNFKDN
-127 IGRYTDSAIEAF
+127 IGRYTESAVQAF
-139 GKMGISVGGLQG
+139 GQMGISIGGLQG
-151 PLKLANGSFKAFN
+151 PLKLTNGSLKAFN
-164 KTLMANPIVWILAA
+164 KTLAANPIMWIIAA
-178 LKAIIGVFN
+178 LKVLTGIFN
-187 KVKEAIMSNEE
+187 KVKDAIAGNEE

-216 VKNGMDKLG
+216 VQNSMDKLG

-240 KIREIKAAM
+240 TIREIGAAM

-258 ETERVKEQNKLYQDL
+258 ANAKIKEQNKLYQDL
-273 AKSKNEYVKAQREAT
+273 AKSKNELTKAQREAT
-288 KLNASQNAEVRTLL
+288 KLNASQNAEVKTLL
-302 DQAAGTTNQKE
+302 DQAAASKNQKE
-313 KLDLLNQAKEIQ
+313 KLELLNKAKEIQ
-325 NQITERNIALAEEN
+325 QQITERNIALAEEN

-351 NDAEM
+351 NDAAM

-365 AVAQAKA
+365 AVAQARA
-372 EGAAKTKEMSA
+372 EGAAKTKEMSS
-383 QIAAL
+383 QIASL

-403 EQLDELLKTIEENSK
+403 ERLDELLKTIDENGK
-418 TELQKLEEKY
+418 TDLQKLEEKY
-428 RKEKALLEKY
+428 KEEKALLEKY
-438 GKDTTRLTYQYET
+438 GKDTTKLTYQYEN
-451 ERTKIILTE
+451 ERTKIKLTE
-460 WKQSIEASKNLLKEA
+460 WKQSLEASKSLLKEA
-475 ADNDEEVLILNT
+475 ADNYEEVLSLNT
-487 RFAQREVESAKQL
+487 RFAKRELETAKEL
-500 VSTQQALNEQYK
+500 VSTQQALNEKYK
-512 ESAKL
+512 ETAKL
-517 TEEDIKNSW
+517 TEEDIKKSW
-526 KTVGDVFGIAINSY
+526 KDVGDVFGEPIDSY
-540 EEALLML
+540 EKALLML
-547 EILKKRYEKAV
+547 EALKKRYEKAV
-558 QEQADFGKKDF
+558 QEQADFSKKDF
-569 MAQNDK
+569 MTKNNDA
-575 DEIAKEA
+575 EIAKEVELLDLKKSLMNDETISEEKKA
-582 ELLALKV
+582 ELI
-589 AKQKELSDY
+589 
-598 KAQIMAD
+598 KA
-605 ETLKN
+605 
-610 NEKYELIAAKE
+610 
-621 EELNNVI
+621 
-628 KSKEQ
+628 KEQ

-643 LNELSLTDLT
+643 LNELALTDLT
-653 NEEKLALLKE
+653 NEEKLALLNE
-663 YYDREKDM
+663 YYSREKDM
-671 RDKNTQDAK
+671 RDKAAEDAK
-680 DAAEKEREAFEKK
+680 EAAEKEREAFEKK

-718 AQNIERTKDDEKTTA
+718 SQNIERTKDDEKTTT
-733 KAAEKKKKQ
+733 KSAEKKKKQ
-742 LIALQKVQL
+742 LIALQKAQL
-751 AVSLLAIAGET
+751 AVSLMAIAGET

-776 TAANNT
+776 TVANNA
-782 LALPPAIMA
+782 LGLPPAIMA

-805 GMATMGAANMA
+805 GMATMGSANMA

-827 SIKGEEGGGGAAA
+827 SIKGGEEGGAASA

-854 TRQLQTQ
+854 TRQLQTE

-872 VSVSDIER
+872 VSVTDIEQ
-880 GLNSVKVREE
+880 GLNNVKVREE

>member
-41 DATSQKLVAA
+41 DATSEKLVAA

-79 YKSLYNQYKL
+79 YRQLYNQYKL
-89 LTEEERNKPF
+89 LTEEERNNPF

-107 EELSTKL
+107 EELSNKL
-114 NDSKKEVGNFKDN
+114 NTSKKEVGNFKDN
-127 IGRYTDSAIEAF
+127 IGRYADSAIEAF
-139 GKMGISVGGLQG
+139 GQMGISIGGLQG
-151 PLKLANGSFKAFN
+151 PLKLANGSFNAFN
-164 KTLMANPIVWILAA
+164 KTLMANPLVWIIAA

-187 KVKEAIMSNEE
+187 KVKDAIAGNEE

-216 VKNGMDKLG
+216 VQNSMDKLG
-225 QAVVKVI
+225 QVVVKVI
-232 GWVADAFR
+232 GWLADAFR
-240 KIREIKAAM
+240 KVREIGAAV

-258 ETERVKEQNKLYQDL
+258 ANAKIKEQNKLYQDL
-273 AKSKNEYVKAQREAT
+273 AKSKNEYTKAQREAT

-302 DQAAGTTNQKE
+302 DQAAATTNQKE
-313 KLDLLNQAKEIQ
+313 KLELLNQAKEIQ

-351 NDAEM
+351 NDAAM

-372 EGAAKTKEMSA
+372 EGAAKTKEMSS
-383 QIAAL
+383 QIASL
-388 TKQTDAYA
+388 TKSTDTYT

-403 EQLDELLKTIEENSK
+403 EELDSLLKTIEENSK
-418 TELQKLEEKY
+418 TELQKLEDKY

-438 GKDTTRLTYQYET
+438 GKDTTELTKQYEA

-475 ADNDEEVLILNT
+475 ADDEEVLIINT
-487 RFAQREVESAKQL
+487 RFAQREAEAAEKL
-500 VSTQQALNEQYK
+500 VSTQQALNEKYK

-526 KTVGDVFGIAINSY
+526 KTVGDVFGMSINSY
-540 EEALLML
+540 EEALLMIS
-547 EILKKRYEKAV
+547 ILQKRYEKAV
-558 QEQADFGKKDF
+558 KEQSNFGKKDF
-569 MAQNDK
+569 MAQNNS

-582 ELLALKV
+582 ELAALKV
-589 AKQKELSDY
+589 SL
-598 KAQIMAD
+598 MNN
-605 ETLKN
+605 ETLS
-610 NEKYELIAAKE
+610 E
-621 EELNNVI
+621 EEKANLI
-628 KSKEQ
+628 KAKEQ
-633 ELWDFKQQNL
+633 ELFDFKQQNL

-653 NEEKLALLKE
+653 NEEKLALLNE
-663 YYDREKDM
+663 YYSREKEM
-671 RDKNTQDAK
+671 RDKAVEDAK
-680 DAAEKEREAFEKK
+680 EAAEKEREMYEHK
-693 YDAINR
+693 YDAINN
-699 NIDVNVG
+699 NIDANVG

-718 AQNIERTKDDEKTTA
+718 SQNIERTMDDEKTTA

-782 LALPPAIMA
+782 LVLPPAIMA

-827 SIKGEEGGGGAAA
+827 SIQGQEGGGGAAAA

-861 EEEEALNRPIW
+861 DEEDALNRPIW
-872 VSVSDIER
+872 VSVTDIER

>member
-69 ADSIAGMEKE
+69 KDSIAGMEKE
-79 YKSLYNQYKL
+79 YKNLYNQYKL
-89 LTEEERNKPF
+89 LTEEERNNPF

-127 IGRYTDSAIEAF
+127 IGRYADSAIEAF
-139 GKMGISVGGLQG
+139 GQMGISIGGLQG
-151 PLKLANGSFKAFN
+151 PLKLANGSFNAFN
-164 KTLMANPIVWILAA
+164 KTLLANPLVWIIAA
-178 LKAIIGVFN
+178 LKTLIGLFN
-187 KVKEAIMSNEE
+187 KVKDAIAGNEE

-216 VKNGMDKLG
+216 VQNSMDKLG
-225 QAVVKVI
+225 QVVVKVI
-232 GWVADAFR
+232 GWLADAFR
-240 KIREIKAAM
+240 TVREIGAAV

-258 ETERVKEQNKLYQDL
+258 ANAKIKEQNKLYQDL
-273 AKSKNEYVKAQREAT
+273 AKSKNEYTKAQREAT

-302 DQAAGTTNQKE
+302 DQAAATTDQKE
-313 KLDLLNQAKEIQ
+313 KLELLNQAKEIQ

-351 NDAEM
+351 NDAAM

-372 EGAAKTKEMSA
+372 EGAAKTKEMSS
-383 QIAAL
+383 QIAGL
-388 TKQTDAYA
+388 TKSTDTYT

-403 EQLDELLKTIEENSK
+403 EQLDSLLKTIEENSK

-438 GKDTTRLTYQYET
+438 GKDTTELTKQYEA
-451 ERTKIILTE
+451 ERTKIVLNE
-460 WKQSIEASKNLLKEA
+460 WKQSIEASKNLLKDSA
-475 ADNDEEVLILNT
+475 ANEEEVLILNT
-487 RFAQREVESAKQL
+487 RFAQREMESAKQL
-500 VSTQQALNEQYK
+500 VSTQQELNEKYK

-517 TEEDIKNSW
+517 TEQDIKNSW
-526 KTVGDVFGIAINSY
+526 KTVGDVFGMAINSY

-547 EILKKRYEKAV
+547 EILKKRYEKSV
-558 QEQADFGKKDF
+558 KEQSDFGKKDF
-569 MAQNDK
+569 MAQNNS
-575 DEIAKEA
+575 DEIAKEV
-582 ELLALKV
+582 ELAALKV
-589 AKQKELSDY
+589 SL
-598 KAQIMAD
+598 MNN
-605 ETLKN
+605 ETLS
-610 NEKYELIAAKE
+610 E
-621 EELNNVI
+621 EEKANLI
-628 KSKEQ
+628 KAKEQ
-633 ELWDFKQQNL
+633 ELWDFKQQNI

-653 NEEKLALLKE
+653 NEEKLALLNE
-663 YYDREKDM
+663 YYSREKEM
-671 RDKNTQDAK
+671 RDKAVEDAK
-680 DAAEKEREAFEKK
+680 EAAEKEREMYEWK
-693 YDAINR
+693 YDAINN
-699 NIDVNVG
+699 NIDANVG

-718 AQNIERTKDDEKTTA
+718 SQNIERTMDDEKTT
-733 KAAEKKKKQ
+733 KEAAEKKKKQ

-782 LALPPAIMA
+782 LVLPPAIAA

-827 SIKGEEGGGGAAA
+827 SIQGQEGGGGAAAA

-861 EEEEALNRPIW
+861 DEEDALNRPIW

>member
-69 ADSIAGMEKE
+69 ADSIAGMEKQ

-89 LTEEERNKPF
+89 LTEEERNSPF

-114 NDSKKEVGNFKDN
+114 NTSKKEVGNFKDN

-151 PLKLANGSFKAFN
+151 PLKLANSSFKAFN
-164 KTLMANPIVWILAA
+164 KTLLANPIMWILVA

-225 QAVVKVI
+225 QIVVKVI

-240 KIREIKAAM
+240 KIREIGAAM

-258 ETERVKEQNKLYQDL
+258 ANAKVKEQNKLYQDL
-273 AKSKNEYVKAQREAT
+273 ARSKNEYTKAQREAT
-288 KLNASQNAEVRTLL
+288 KLNASQEAEVKTLL
-302 DQAAGTTNQKE
+302 DQAAATTNQKE

-325 NQITERNIALAEEN
+325 QQITERNIALAEEN

-365 AVAQAKA
+365 AVARARA
-372 EGAAKTKEMSA
+372 EGAAKTKEMSS
-383 QIAAL
+383 QIATL
-388 TKQTDAYA
+388 TKGTDTYT

-403 EQLDELLKTIEENSK
+403 EQLDDLLKTINENSK

-428 RKEKALLEKY
+428 KKEKALLDKY
-438 GKDTTRLTYQYET
+438 GKDTTELTKQYES
-451 ERTKIILTE
+451 EKTKIVLSE
-460 WKQSIEASKNLLKEA
+460 WRQATDASKNLLIEA
-475 ADNDEEVLILNT
+475 ADSEEEVLSIQT
-487 RFAQREVESAKQL
+487 EFAKREVDTAEKLINDQKEANKL
-500 VSTQQALNEQYK
+500 LK
-512 ESAKL
+512 ESGKL
-517 TEEDIKNSW
+517 TEEDLKNSW
-526 KTVGDVFGIAINSY
+526 KTVGDTFGIAIDSY
-540 EEALLML
+540 EDALTML
-547 EILKKRYEKAV
+547 DVLKKRYDKSV

-569 MAQNDK
+569 MAQNK
-575 DEIAKEA
+575 SDEIAKEA

-589 AKQKELSDY
+589 SL
-598 KAQIMAD
+598 MND
-605 ETLKN
+605 ET
-610 NEKYELIAAKE
+610 ISE
-621 EELNNVI
+621 EEKANLI
-628 KSKEQ
+628 KAKEQ
-633 ELWDFKQQNL
+633 EIWDFKQQNL
-643 LNELSLTDLT
+643 LNELALTDLT
-653 NEEKLALLKE
+653 NEEKLALLNE
-663 YYDREKDM
+663 YYSREKEM
-671 RDKNTQDAK
+671 RDKAAQDAK
-680 DAAEKEREAFEKK
+680 EAEERQTEAFEEK

-699 NIDVNVG
+699 NIDANVG
-706 LLDSIGALSDAI
+706 LLDSIGALSNAI
-718 AQNIERTKDDEKTTA
+718 SQNIERTMDDEKTT
-733 KAAEKKKKQ
+733 KEAAEKKKKQ

-782 LALPPAIMA
+782 LVAPPAIAA
-791 ANAVDL
+791 ANAIDL

-827 SIKGEEGGGGAAA
+827 SIKGGEEGGAAA

-880 GLNSVKVREE
+880 GLNSVKIREE

>member
-69 ADSIAGMEKE
+69 KDSIAGMEKE
-79 YKSLYNQYKL
+79 YKNLYNQYKL

-99 GRQMAASL
+99 GKNMAASL
-107 EELSTKL
+107 EELSNKL
-114 NDSKKEVGNFKDN
+114 NTSKKEVGNFKDN

-240 KIREIKAAM
+240 KIREIGAAM

-258 ETERVKEQNKLYQDL
+258 ANARVKEQNKLYQDL
-273 AKSKNEYVKAQREAT
+273 ARSKNEYTKAQREAT

-302 DQAAGTTNQKE
+302 DQAAASPNQKE
-313 KLDLLNQAKEIQ
+313 KLELLNQAKEIQ

-365 AVAQAKA
+365 AVAQARA
-372 EGAAKTKEMSA
+372 EGAAKTKEMSS
-383 QIAAL
+383 QIATL
-388 TKQTDAYA
+388 TKGTDTYA

-403 EQLDELLKTIEENSK
+403 EQLDELLKTINENSK

-428 RKEKALLEKY
+428 AKEKALLDKY
-438 GKDTTRLTYQYET
+438 GKDTTELTKQYES
-451 ERTKIILTE
+451 EKTKIVLSE
-460 WKQSIEASKNLLKEA
+460 WRQATDASKNLLIDA
-475 ADNDEEVLILNT
+475 ADSEEEVLSIQT
-487 RFAQREVESAKQL
+487 EFAQREVETAEKLINDQKEANKL
-500 VSTQQALNEQYK
+500 LK
-512 ESAKL
+512 ESGKL
-517 TEEDIKNSW
+517 TEEDLKNSW
-526 KTVGDVFGIAINSY
+526 KTIGDTFGMAINSY
-540 EEALLML
+540 EEALTML
-547 EILKKRYEKAV
+547 DVLKKRYEKSV
-558 QEQADFGKKDF
+558 QEQSELGKKDF
-569 MAQNDK
+569 MAQNNSA
-575 DEIAKEA
+575 EIAKEA

-589 AKQKELSDY
+589 SL
-598 KAQIMAD
+598 MND
-605 ETLKN
+605 ETISE
-610 NEKYELIAAKE
+610 EKKAELIKA
-621 EELNNVI
+621 
-628 KSKEQ
+628 KEQ

-643 LNELSLTDLT
+643 LNELALTDLT
-653 NEEKLALLKE
+653 NEEKLALLNE
-663 YYDREKDM
+663 YYSREKEM
-671 RDKNTQDAK
+671 RDKAAEDAK
-680 DAAEKEREAFEKK
+680 EAAEKETENFEKK
-693 YDAINR
+693 YDAINK
-699 NIDVNVG
+699 NIDANVG
-706 LLDSIGALSDAI
+706 LLDSIGALSNAI

-782 LALPPAIMA
+782 LVAPPAIAA

-880 GLNSVKVREE
+880 GLNNVKVREE

>member
-69 ADSIAGMEKE
+69 KDSIAGMEKE
-79 YKSLYNQYKL
+79 YKNLYNQYKL

-107 EELSTKL
+107 EELSNKL
-114 NDSKKEVGNFKDN
+114 NTSKKEVGNFKDN

-139 GKMGISVGGLQG
+139 GKMGISIGGLQG
-151 PLKLANGSFKAFN
+151 PLRLANGSFNAFN
-164 KTLMANPIVWILAA
+164 KTLLANPLVWIIAA
-178 LKAIIGVFN
+178 LKTIIGVFN
-187 KVKEAIMSNEE
+187 KVKDAIAGNEE

-206 MSAFQPIIDA
+206 MSAFQPIIDGVQNA
-216 VKNGMDKLG
+216 MDKLG
-225 QAVVKVI
+225 QTVVKVI
-232 GWVADAFR
+232 GWLADAFR
-240 KIREIKAAM
+240 KVREIGAAV

-258 ETERVKEQNKLYQDL
+258 ANAKVKEQNKLYQDL
-273 AKSKNEYVKAQREAT
+273 AKSKNELTKAQREAT
-288 KLNASQNAEVRTLL
+288 KLNASQNAEVQTLL
-302 DQAAGTTNQKE
+302 NQAAGTADQKE
-313 KLDLLNQAKEIQ
+313 KLELLNQAKEIQ

-339 LRILQTEASLTA
+339 LRIIQTEASLTA
-351 NDAEM
+351 NDAAM

-372 EGAAKTKEMSA
+372 EGAAKTKEISS
-383 QIAAL
+383 QIASL
-388 TKQTDAYA
+388 TKGTDAYA

-403 EQLDELLKTIEENSK
+403 EQLDDLLKTIDENSK

-428 RKEKALLEKY
+428 NKEKALLEKY
-438 GKDTTRLTYQYET
+438 GKDTTELTYQYET
-451 ERTKIILTE
+451 ERAKIILNERRQAT
-460 WKQSIEASKNLLKEA
+460 EASKNLLIEA
-475 ADNDEEVLILNT
+475 ADSEEEVLSIQT
-487 RFAQREVESAKQL
+487 EFAQREVETAEKLINDQKEANKL
-500 VSTQQALNEQYK
+500 LK
-512 ESAKL
+512 ESGKL

-526 KTVGDVFGIAINSY
+526 KTVGDTFGMTINSY
-540 EEALLML
+540 EEALTML
-547 EILKKRYEKAV
+547 DILKKRYDKAV
-558 QEQADFGKKDF
+558 QEQSEFSKKDF
-569 MAQNDK
+569 MAQNNS

-582 ELLALKV
+582 ELVALKV
-589 AKQKELSDY
+589 SL
-598 KAQIMAD
+598 MND
-605 ETLKN
+605 ETLS
-610 NEKYELIAAKE
+610 E
-621 EELNNVI
+621 EEKANLI
-628 KSKEQ
+628 KAKEQ

-643 LNELSLTDLT
+643 LNELALTDLT
-653 NEEKLALLKE
+653 NEEKLDLLNE
-663 YYDREKDM
+663 YYSREKEL
-671 RDKNTQDAK
+671 RDKAAEDAK
-680 DAAEKEREAFEKK
+680 EAAEKEQEAYEQK
-693 YDAINR
+693 YDAINN
-699 NIDVNVG
+699 NIDANVG

-718 AQNIERTKDDEKTTA
+718 SQNIERTMDDEKTT
-733 KAAEKKKKQ
+733 KEAAEKKKKQ

-782 LALPPAIMA
+782 LVLPPAIAA

-840 VAAPAQIDTTAYTY
+840 AVAAPAQIDTTAYTY

-880 GLNSVKVREE
+880 GLNNAKVREE

>member
-69 ADSIAGMEKE
+69 KDSIAGMEKE
-79 YKSLYNQYKL
+79 YKNLYNQYKL

-99 GRQMAASL
+99 GKNMAASL
-107 EELSTKL
+107 EELSNKL
-114 NDSKKEVGNFKDN
+114 NTSKKEVGNFKDN

-164 KTLMANPIVWILAA
+164 KTLMANPIMWILAA

-240 KIREIKAAM
+240 KIREIGAAM

-258 ETERVKEQNKLYQDL
+258 ANARVKEQNKLYQDL
-273 AKSKNEYVKAQREAT
+273 AKSKNEYTKAQREAT
-288 KLNASQNAEVRTLL
+288 KLNASQNAEVQTLL

-313 KLDLLNQAKEIQ
+313 KLELLNKAKEIQ
-325 NQITERNIALAEEN
+325 NEITERNISLAEEN
-339 LRILQTEASLTA
+339 LRILQTEASLTS
-351 NDAEM
+351 NDAAM

-372 EGAAKTKEMSA
+372 AGAAATKRMSS
-383 QIAAL
+383 QIASL
-388 TKQTDAYA
+388 TKGTDTYT

-403 EQLDELLKTIEENSK
+403 EALNDLLKTINENSK

-428 RKEKALLEKY
+428 AKDKALLEKY
-438 GKDTTRLTYQYET
+438 GKDTTELTKQYES
-451 ERTKIILTE
+451 EKTKIVLNE
-460 WKQSIEASKNLLKEA
+460 WRQATDASKNLLIEA
-475 ADNDEEVLILNT
+475 ADSEEEVLSIQT
-487 RFAQREVESAKQL
+487 DFAKREVETAEKLINDQKEANKL
-500 VSTQQALNEQYK
+500 LK
-512 ESAKL
+512 ESGKL

-526 KTVGDVFGIAINSY
+526 KTVGDTFGMAIDSY
-540 EEALLML
+540 EEALTML
-547 EILKKRYEKAV
+547 DVLKKRYEKAV
-558 QEQADFGKKDF
+558 QEQADSGKKDF
-569 MAQNDK
+569 MAQNK
-575 DEIAKEA
+575 SDETAKEA

-589 AKQKELSDY
+589 SLMK
-598 KAQIMAD
+598 D
-605 ETLKN
+605 ETLS
-610 NEKYELIAAKE
+610 E
-621 EELNNVI
+621 EEKANLI
-628 KSKEQ
+628 KAKEQ
-633 ELWDFKQQNL
+633 EIWDFKQQNL
-643 LNELSLTDLT
+643 LNELALTDLT
-653 NEEKLALLKE
+653 NEEKLALLNE
-663 YYDREKDM
+663 YYSREKEL
-671 RDKNTQDAK
+671 RDKAAEDAK
-680 DAAEKEREAFEKK
+680 EAAEKEREAYEKK

-782 LALPPAIMA
+782 LVAPPAIAA

-816 AAIGGYVSNVK
+816 AAVGGYVSNVK
-827 SIKGEEGGGGAAA
+827 SIKGEEGGGAAA

-872 VSVSDIER
+872 VSVTDIER
-880 GLNSVKVREE
+880 GLNNVKVREE

>member
-31 VKTEA
+31 VMTEA

-41 DATSQKLVAA
+41 DATSKKLVAA

-69 ADSIAGMEKE
+69 KDSIAGMEKE
-79 YKSLYNQYKL
+79 YKNLYNQYKL

-107 EELSTKL
+107 EELSNKL
-114 NDSKKEVGNFKDN
+114 NTSKKEVGNFKDN

-139 GKMGISVGGLQG
+139 GQMGISVSGLQG
-151 PLKLANGSFKAFN
+151 PLRLANGSFKALN
-164 KTLMANPIVWILAA
+164 KTLMANPIVWIIAA
-178 LKAIIGVFN
+178 LKTLIGVFN
-187 KVKEAIMSNEE
+187 KVKDAIAGNEE

-206 MSAFQPIIDA
+206 MSAFQPIIDGVQNA
-216 VKNGMDKLG
+216 MDKLG
-225 QAVVKVI
+225 QTVVKVI
-232 GWVADAFR
+232 GWLGDAFR
-240 KIREIKAAM
+240 KVREIGAAV

-258 ETERVKEQNKLYQDL
+258 ANAKVKEQNKLYQDL
-273 AKSKNEYVKAQREAT
+273 AKSKNEYTKAQREAT

-302 DQAAGTTNQKE
+302 DQAAATTNQKE
-313 KLDLLNQAKEIQ
+313 KLELLNQAKEIQ
-325 NQITERNIALAEEN
+325 QQITERNIALAEEN

-351 NDAEM
+351 NDAAM

-372 EGAAKTKEMSA
+372 EGAAKTKEMSS
-383 QIAAL
+383 QIASL
-388 TKQTDAYA
+388 TKSTDTYT

-403 EQLDELLKTIEENSK
+403 EELDSLLKTIEENSK

-428 RKEKALLEKY
+428 SKDKALLEKY
-438 GKDTTRLTYQYET
+438 GKDTTELTKQYES
-451 ERTKIILTE
+451 EKTKIKLSE
-460 WKQSIEASKNLLKEA
+460 WRQATDASKNLLIEA
-475 ADNDEEVLILNT
+475 ADSEEEVLSIQT
-487 RFAQREVESAKQL
+487 EFAKKEADTAEDLINKQKEK
-500 VSTQQALNEQYK
+500 NEQLK
-512 ESAKL
+512 ESGKL

-526 KTVGDVFGIAINSY
+526 KAIGDTFGMSINSY
-540 EEALLML
+540 EEALKML
-547 EILKKRYEKAV
+547 DILKKRYDKSV

-569 MAQNDK
+569 MAQNNS
-575 DEIAKEA
+575 DETAKEA

-589 AKQKELSDY
+589 SLMK
-598 KAQIMAD
+598 D
-605 ETLKN
+605 ETLS
-610 NEKYELIAAKE
+610 E
-621 EELNNVI
+621 EEKANLI
-628 KSKEQ
+628 KAKEQ

-643 LNELSLTDLT
+643 LNELALTDLT
-653 NEEKLALLKE
+653 NEERLSLLNE
-663 YYDREKDM
+663 YYSREKEL
-671 RDKNTQDAK
+671 RDKAAEDAK
-680 DAAEKEREAFEKK
+680 EAAEKEREMYDKK
-693 YDAINR
+693 YDAINN
-699 NIDVNVG
+699 NIDANVG

-718 AQNIERTKDDEKTTA
+718 SQNIERTLDDEKTT
-733 KAAEKKKKQ
+733 KEAAEKKKKQ

-762 ASGIMSLWK
+762 AGGIMSLWK
-771 AYAGK
+771 AYSGK
-776 TAANNT
+776 KAANNM
-782 LALPPAIMA
+782 LVAPPAIAA

-827 SIKGEEGGGGAAA
+827 SIQGQESGGGAAAA

-861 EEEEALNRPIW
+861 DEEDALNRPIW

>member
-69 ADSIAGMEKE
+69 KDSIAGMEKE
-79 YKSLYNQYKL
+79 YKNLYNQYKL
-89 LTEEERNKPF
+89 LTEEERNSPF
-99 GRQMAASL
+99 GKQMAASL
-107 EELSTKL
+107 EQLSTKL
-114 NDSKKEVGNFKDN
+114 NTSKKEVGNFKDN

-139 GKMGISVGGLQG
+139 GKMGISIGGLQG
-151 PLKLANGSFKAFN
+151 PLKLANGGFKAFN
-164 KTLMANPIVWILAA
+164 QTLKANPIIWIIGA
-178 LKAIIGVFN
+178 LKALIGLLN
-187 KVKEAIMSNEE
+187 KAKDAIAGNEE

-216 VKNGMDKLG
+216 VKNSMDSLG
-225 QAVVKVI
+225 QTVVKVI
-232 GWVADAFR
+232 GWVSDAFR
-240 KIREIKAAM
+240 KIREIGAAM

-258 ETERVKEQNKLYQDL
+258 ANAKVKEQNKLYQDL
-273 AKSKNEYVKAQREAT
+273 AKSKNEYTKAQREAT
-288 KLNASQNAEVRTLL
+288 KLNASQNAEVQTLL
-302 DQAAGTTNQKE
+302 DQAAASTDQKE
-313 KLDLLNQAKEIQ
+313 KLELLNQAKEIQ

-351 NDAEM
+351 NDAAM

-372 EGAAKTKEMSA
+372 AGAAATKRMSS
-383 QIAAL
+383 QIATL
-388 TKQTDAYA
+388 TKSTDTYN

-403 EQLDELLKTIEENSK
+403 EQLDALLKTINENSK

-428 RKEKALLEKY
+428 NKEKALLEKY
-438 GKDTTRLTYQYET
+438 GKDTTELTKQYES
-451 ERTKIILTE
+451 EKTKIKLSE
-460 WKQSIEASKNLLKEA
+460 WRQATDASKKLLIDA
-475 ADNDEEVLILNT
+475 ADSEEEVLFTQT
-487 RFAQREVESAKQL
+487 RFAEREVEKAEDLINKQKEKNKVL
-500 VSTQQALNEQYK
+500 K
-512 ESAKL
+512 ESGKL
-517 TEEDIKNSW
+517 TEEDAKNSW
-526 KTVGDVFGIAINSY
+526 KAIGDTFGMAINSY
-540 EEALLML
+540 EEALKML
-547 EILKKRYEKAV
+547 DILKKRYDKAV
-558 QEQADFGKKDF
+558 QEQSEFGKKDF

-575 DEIAKEA
+575 DEIAKEV
-582 ELLALKV
+582 ELAALK
-589 AKQKELSDY
+589 ASL
-598 KAQIMAD
+598 INN
-605 ETLKN
+605 ETLS
-610 NEKYELIAAKE
+610 E
-621 EELNNVI
+621 EEKANLI
-628 KSKEQ
+628 KAKEQ
-633 ELWDFKQQNL
+633 EIWDFKQQNL
-643 LNELSLTDLT
+643 LNELALTDLT
-653 NEEKLALLKE
+653 NEEKLALLNE
-663 YYDREKDM
+663 YYKREKEV
-671 RDKNTQDAK
+671 RDKAAQDAK
-680 DAAEKEREAFEKK
+680 EAAEQETEAYARKKE
-693 YDAINR
+693 AIIG
-699 NIDVNVG
+699 NIDANVG

-718 AQNIERTKDDEKTTA
+718 GQIIEFTLKDEEITKE
-733 KAAEKKKKQ
+733 AAEKKKKQ
-742 LIALQKVQL
+742 LVALQKVQL

-776 TAANNT
+776 KAANNT
-782 LALPPAIMA
+782 LVAPPAIAA

-797 ASTIAQTV
+797 ASTITQTV
-805 GMATMGAANMA
+805 GMTTMGAANMA
-816 AAIGGYVSNVK
+816 AAIGGYISNVK
-827 SIKGEEGGGGAAA
+827 SIQDEEGGGAAA

>member
-41 DATSQKLVAA
+41 DATSQKLIAA

-79 YKSLYNQYKL
+79 YKNLYNQYKL

-107 EELSTKL
+107 EELSNKL
-114 NDSKKEVGNFKDN
+114 NTSKKEVGNFKDN
-127 IGRYTDSAIEAF
+127 IGRYADSAIEAF
-139 GKMGISVGGLQG
+139 GQMGISIGGLQG
-151 PLKLANGSFKAFN
+151 PLKLANGSFNAFN
-164 KTLMANPIVWILAA
+164 KTLLANPLVWIIAA
-178 LKAIIGVFN
+178 LKTLIGLFN
-187 KVKEAIMSNEE
+187 KVKDAIAGNEE

-206 MSAFQPIIDA
+206 MSAFQPIIDGVQNA
-216 VKNGMDKLG
+216 MDKLG
-225 QAVVKVI
+225 QTVVKVI
-232 GWVADAFR
+232 GWLAEAFR
-240 KIREIKAAM
+240 KVREIGAAV

-258 ETERVKEQNKLYQDL
+258 ANAKIKEQNKLYQDL
-273 AKSKNEYVKAQREAT
+273 AKSKNEYTKAQREAT
-288 KLNASQNAEVRTLL
+288 KLNASQNAEVQTLL
-302 DQAAGTTNQKE
+302 DQAAASTDQKE
-313 KLDLLNQAKEIQ
+313 KLELLNQAKEIQ

-351 NDAEM
+351 NDAAM

-372 EGAAKTKEMSA
+372 AGAAATKRMSS
-383 QIAAL
+383 QIASL
-388 TKQTDAYA
+388 TKSTDTYT

-403 EQLDELLKTIEENSK
+403 EQLDSLLKTIDENSK

-438 GKDTTRLTYQYET
+438 GKDTTELTKQYEA
-451 ERTKIILTE
+451 EKTKIKLSE
-460 WKQSIEASKNLLKEA
+460 WKQSTEASKKLLIDA
-475 ADNDEEVLILNT
+475 ADSEEEVLSIQT
-487 RFAQREVESAKQL
+487 EFAKREVDTAEELINKQKEANKQL
-500 VSTQQALNEQYK
+500 K
-512 ESAKL
+512 ESGKL

-526 KTVGDVFGIAINSY
+526 KTIGDTFGMAINSY
-540 EEALLML
+540 EDALKML
-547 EILKKRYEKAV
+547 DVLKKRYDKSV

-569 MAQNDK
+569 MAQNNS
-575 DEIAKEA
+575 DETAKEA

-589 AKQKELSDY
+589 SL
-598 KAQIMAD
+598 M
-605 ETLKN
+605 N
-610 NEKYELIAAKE
+610 NEALSE
-621 EELNNVI
+621 EEKANLI
-628 KSKEQ
+628 KAKEQ

-653 NEEKLALLKE
+653 NEEKLALLNE
-663 YYDREKDM
+663 YYSREKEM
-671 RDKNTQDAK
+671 RDKAVEDAK
-680 DAAEKEREAFEKK
+680 EAAEKEREMYERK
-693 YDAINR
+693 YDAINN
-699 NIDVNVG
+699 NIDANVG

-718 AQNIERTKDDEKTTA
+718 SQNIERTMDDEKTTA

-782 LALPPAIMA
+782 LVLPPAIAA

-827 SIKGEEGGGGAAA
+827 SIQGQEGGGGAAAAA

-861 EEEEALNRPIW
+861 DEEDALNRPIW

>member
-69 ADSIAGMEKE
+69 KDSIAGMEKE
-79 YKSLYNQYKL
+79 YKNLYNQYKL

-99 GRQMAASL
+99 GKNMAASL
-107 EELSTKL
+107 EELSNKL
-114 NDSKKEVGNFKDN
+114 NTSKKEVGNFKDN

-240 KIREIKAAM
+240 KIREIGAAM

-258 ETERVKEQNKLYQDL
+258 ANARVKEQNKLYQDL
-273 AKSKNEYVKAQREAT
+273 ARSKNEYTKAQREAT

-302 DQAAGTTNQKE
+302 DQAAATTDQKE

-365 AVAQAKA
+365 AVAQARA
-372 EGAAKTKEMSA
+372 EGAAKTKEMSS
-383 QIAAL
+383 QIATL
-388 TKQTDAYA
+388 TKGTDTYA

-403 EQLDELLKTIEENSK
+403 EQLDELLKTINENSK

-428 RKEKALLEKY
+428 VKEKALLDKY
-438 GKDTTRLTYQYET
+438 GKDTTELTKQYES
-451 ERTKIILTE
+451 EKTKMVLNE
-460 WKQSIEASKNLLKEA
+460 WRQATDASKNLLIDA
-475 ADNDEEVLILNT
+475 ADSEEEVLSIQT
-487 RFAQREVESAKQL
+487 EFAKREVETAEKLINDQKEANKL
-500 VSTQQALNEQYK
+500 LK
-512 ESAKL
+512 ESGKL

-526 KTVGDVFGIAINSY
+526 KTIGDTFGMTINSY
-540 EEALLML
+540 EEALTML
-547 EILKKRYEKAV
+547 DVLKKRYEKSV
-558 QEQADFGKKDF
+558 QEQSELGKKDF
-569 MAQNDK
+569 MAQNNS

-589 AKQKELSDY
+589 SL
-598 KAQIMAD
+598 MND
-605 ETLKN
+605 ETLSE
-610 NEKYELIAAKE
+610 EKKAELIKA
-621 EELNNVI
+621 
-628 KSKEQ
+628 KEQ

-643 LNELSLTDLT
+643 LNELALTDLT
-653 NEEKLALLKE
+653 NEEKLALLNE
-663 YYDREKDM
+663 YYSREKEM
-671 RDKNTQDAK
+671 RDKAAEDAK
-680 DAAEKEREAFEKK
+680 EAAKKEREAFEKK
-693 YDAINR
+693 YDSINR
-699 NIDVNVG
+699 NIDANVG
-706 LLDSIGALSDAI
+706 LLDSIGALSNAI

-733 KAAEKKKKQ
+733 KSAEKKKKQ

-751 AVSLLAIAGET
+751 AVSLMAIAGET

-776 TAANNT
+776 TATNNT
-782 LALPPAIMA
+782 LGLPPAIMA
-791 ANAVDL
+791 ANAIDL
-797 ASTIAQTV
+797 ASTITQTV

-827 SIKGEEGGGGAAA
+827 SIKGGEEGGGAAAA

-854 TRQLQTQ
+854 TRQLQTE

-880 GLNSVKVREE
+880 GLNNVKVREE

>member
-69 ADSIAGMEKE
+69 KDSIAGMEKE
-79 YKSLYNQYKL
+79 YKNLYNQYKL
-89 LTEEERNKPF
+89 LTEEERNNPF
-99 GRQMAASL
+99 GRHMAASL
-107 EELSTKL
+107 EQLSTKL
-114 NDSKKEVGNFKDN
+114 NDSKKDVGNFKDN
-127 IGRYTDSAIEAF
+127 IGRYADSAIEAF
-139 GKMGISVGGLQG
+139 GQMGISVSGLQG
-151 PLKLANGSFKAFN
+151 PLRLANGSFNAFN
-164 KTLMANPIVWILAA
+164 KTLLANPLVWIIAA
-178 LKAIIGVFN
+178 LKNLIGLFN
-187 KVKEAIMSNEE
+187 KVKDAIAGNEE

-206 MSAFQPIIDA
+206 MSAFQPIIDG
-216 VKNGMDKLG
+216 VQNTMDKLG
-225 QAVVKVI
+225 QTVVKVI
-232 GWVADAFR
+232 GWLADAFR
-240 KIREIKAAM
+240 KVREIGAAV

-258 ETERVKEQNKLYQDL
+258 ANAKIKEQNKLYQDL
-273 AKSKNEYVKAQREAT
+273 AKSKNEYTKAQREAT

-302 DQAAGTTNQKE
+302 DQAAATTNQKE
-313 KLDLLNQAKEIQ
+313 KLELLNQAKEIQ

-351 NDAEM
+351 NDAAM

-372 EGAAKTKEMSA
+372 EGAAKTKEMSS
-383 QIAAL
+383 QIAGL
-388 TKQTDAYA
+388 TKSTDTYT

-403 EQLDELLKTIEENSK
+403 EQLDSLLKTIDENSK
-418 TELQKLEEKY
+418 TELQKLEDKY
-428 RKEKALLEKY
+428 AKDKALLEKY
-438 GKDTTRLTYQYET
+438 GKDTTELTKQFEEEKTRIIEDKQRAQLETRRKLLLDAYGKDEKTILQFEEAFAKLDLARFYE
-451 ERTKIILTE
+451 EYDK
-460 WKQSIEASKNLLKEA
+460 ALKEVENLSEEEAKNVWIKFGEAFGYANDAIDSAEA
-475 ADNDEEVLILNT
+475 ARLIETTLKN
-487 RFAQREVESAKQL
+487 
-500 VSTQQALNEQYK
+500 
-512 ESAKL
+512 KL
-517 TEEDIKNSW
+517 TEIYKKVSPTLKKERDTKQ
-526 KTVGDVFGIAINSY
+526 A
-540 EEALLML
+540 EEVAKREL
-547 EILKKRYEKAV
+547 EILKLQV
-558 QEQADFGKKDF
+558 D
-569 MAQNDK
+569 
-575 DEIAKEA
+575 
-582 ELLALKV
+582 
-589 AKQKELSDY
+589 KQKELSDY

-610 NEKYELIAAKE
+610 NEKYELIATKE
-621 EELNNVI
+621 EELNNAI

-633 ELWDFKQQNL
+633 ELFELKQNYTLQEI
-643 LNELSLTDLT
+643 ELYAHNDA
-653 NEEKLALLKE
+653 EKLALKQK
-663 YYDREKDM
+663 YYDEEARMREESL
-671 RDKNTQDAK
+671 Q
-680 DAAEKEREAFEKK
+680 AEKEKAEKEQEMYERK
-693 YDAINR
+693 YDAINN
-699 NIDVNVG
+699 NIDANVG

-718 AQNIERTKDDEKTTA
+718 SQNIERTMDDEKTTA

-782 LALPPAIMA
+782 LVLPPAIAA

-827 SIKGEEGGGGAAA
+827 SIQGQEGGGGAAAA

-861 EEEEALNRPIW
+861 EEEDALNRPIW

>member
-69 ADSIAGMEKE
+69 KDSIAGMEKE
-79 YKSLYNQYKL
+79 YKNLYNQYKL

-107 EELSTKL
+107 EELSNKL
-114 NDSKKEVGNFKDN
+114 NTSKKEVGNFKDN

-139 GKMGISVGGLQG
+139 GKMGISISGLQG
-151 PLKLANGSFKAFN
+151 PLSLANGGFKAFN
-164 KTLMANPIVWILAA
+164 KTLLANPLVWIIAA
-178 LKAIIGVFN
+178 LKTLIGLFN
-187 KVKEAIMSNEE
+187 KVKDAIAGNEE

-206 MSAFQPIIDA
+206 MSAFQPIIDGVQNA
-216 VKNGMDKLG
+216 MDKLG
-225 QAVVKVI
+225 QTVVKVI
-232 GWVADAFR
+232 GWLADAFR
-240 KIREIKAAM
+240 KVREIGAAV

-258 ETERVKEQNKLYQDL
+258 ANTKIKEQNKLYQDL
-273 AKSKNEYVKAQREAT
+273 AKSKNEYTKAQREAT
-288 KLNASQNAEVRTLL
+288 KLNASQNAEVQTLL
-302 DQAAGTTNQKE
+302 DQAAATTDQKE
-313 KLDLLNQAKEIQ
+313 KLELLNQAKGIQ

-351 NDAEM
+351 NDAAM

-372 EGAAKTKEMSA
+372 AGAAATKRMSS
-383 QIAAL
+383 QIATL
-388 TKQTDAYA
+388 TKSTDTYT

-403 EQLDELLKTIEENSK
+403 EQLNELLKTIEENSK

-428 RKEKALLEKY
+428 NKEKALLDKY
-438 GKDTTRLTYQYET
+438 GKDTTELTKQYES
-451 ERTKIILTE
+451 EKTKIVLNE
-460 WKQSIEASKNLLKEA
+460 WRQATDASKNLLIEA
-475 ADNDEEVLILNT
+475 ADSEEEVLSIQT
-487 RFAQREVESAKQL
+487 DFAQREVETAEKL
-500 VSTQQALNEQYK
+500 INEQKKSNELLK
-512 ESAKL
+512 ESGKL

-526 KTVGDVFGIAINSY
+526 KTIGDTFGMAINSY
-540 EEALLML
+540 EEALTML
-547 EILKKRYEKAV
+547 DVLKKRYDKSV
-558 QEQADFGKKDF
+558 QEQADFSKKDF
-569 MAQNDK
+569 MAKNDSA
-575 DEIAKEA
+575 EIAKEA
-582 ELLALKV
+582 DLLALKV
-589 AKQKELSDY
+589 SL
-598 KAQIMAD
+598 MND
-605 ETLKN
+605 ETLS
-610 NEKYELIAAKE
+610 E
-621 EELNNVI
+621 EEKANLI
-628 KSKEQ
+628 KAKEQ

-643 LNELSLTDLT
+643 LNELNLTDLT
-653 NEEKLALLKE
+653 NEEKLALLNE
-663 YYDREKDM
+663 YYSREKEM
-671 RDKNTQDAK
+671 RDKAAEDAK
-680 DAAEKEREAFEKK
+680 EAAEKEREMYEQK
-693 YDAINR
+693 YDAINN
-699 NIDVNVG
+699 NIDANVG
-706 LLDSIGALSDAI
+706 LLDSIGALSNAI
-718 AQNIERTKDDEKTTA
+718 SQNIERTMDDEKTT
-733 KAAEKKKKQ
+733 KEAAEKKKKQ

-771 AYAGK
+771 AYSGK
-776 TAANNT
+776 KAANNT
-782 LALPPAIMA
+782 LVLPPAIAA

-827 SIKGEEGGGGAAA
+827 SIQGQEGGGGAAAA

-861 EEEEALNRPIW
+861 EEEDALNRPIW

>member
-79 YKSLYNQYKL
+79 YKNLYNQYKL
-89 LTEEERNKPF
+89 LTEEERNNPF

-139 GKMGISVGGLQG
+139 GQMGISVGGLQG
-151 PLKLANGSFKAFN
+151 PLKIANGSFKAFN
-164 KTLMANPIVWILAA
+164 KTLLANPIMWILVA

-240 KIREIKAAM
+240 KIREIGAAM

-258 ETERVKEQNKLYQDL
+258 ANARVKEQNKLYQDL
-273 AKSKNEYVKAQREAT
+273 AKSKNEYTKAQREAT
-288 KLNASQNAEVRTLL
+288 KLNASQEAEVKTLL
-302 DQAAGTTNQKE
+302 DQAAATTNQKE

-325 NQITERNIALAEEN
+325 QQITDRNIALAEEN

-365 AVAQAKA
+365 AVAQARA
-372 EGAAKTKEMSA
+372 EGAAKTKEMSS
-383 QIAAL
+383 QIATL
-388 TKQTDAYA
+388 TKGTDTYT

-438 GKDTTRLTYQYET
+438 GKDTTELTKQYEA

-460 WKQSIEASKNLLKEA
+460 WKQSIEASKNLLKES
-475 ADNDEEVLILNT
+475 ADSEEEVLILNT
-487 RFAQREVESAKQL
+487 RFAQREAETAEQL
-500 VSTQQALNEQYK
+500 VSTQQALNEKYK

-517 TEEDIKNSW
+517 TEKDIKNSW
-526 KTVGDVFGIAINSY
+526 QTVGEVFGMSINSY
-540 EEALLML
+540 EEALLMIS
-547 EILKKRYEKAV
+547 ILKKRYEKAV
-558 QEQADFGKKDF
+558 QEQSDFGKKDF
-569 MAQNDK
+569 MAQNK
-575 DEIAKEA
+575 SDEIAKEA

-589 AKQKELSDY
+589 SL
-598 KAQIMAD
+598 MND
-605 ETLKN
+605 ETLS
-610 NEKYELIAAKE
+610 E
-621 EELNNVI
+621 EEKANLI
-628 KSKEQ
+628 KAKEQ
-633 ELWDFKQQNL
+633 EIWDFKQQNL

-653 NEEKLALLKE
+653 NEEKLALLNE
-663 YYDREKDM
+663 YYSREKEM
-671 RDKNTQDAK
+671 RDKAAADAK
-680 DAAEKEREAFEKK
+680 EAAEKEREMYEQK
-693 YDAINR
+693 YDSINR
-699 NIDVNVG
+699 NIDANVG

-718 AQNIERTKDDEKTTA
+718 SQNIERTMDDEKTTA

-782 LALPPAIMA
+782 LVAPPAIAA
-791 ANAVDL
+791 ANALDL

-827 SIKGEEGGGGAAA
+827 SIKGEESGGGAAA

>member
-41 DATSQKLVAA
+41 DATSEKLVAA

-59 KANKVETQAA
+59 KANKAETQAA

-79 YKSLYNQYKL
+79 YRQLYNQYKL
-89 LTEEERNKPF
+89 LTEEERNSPF

-107 EELSTKL
+107 EQLSTRL
-114 NDSKKEVGNFKDN
+114 NISKKEVGNFKDN
-127 IGRYTDSAIEAF
+127 IGRYTESAVQAF
-139 GKMGISVGGLQG
+139 GQMGISIGGLQG
-151 PLKLANGSFKAFN
+151 PLKLANGSLKAFN
-164 KTLMANPIVWILAA
+164 QTLAANPIMWIIAA
-178 LKAIIGVFN
+178 LKVLTGIFN
-187 KVKEAIMSNEE
+187 KVKDAIAGNEE

-206 MSAFQPIIDA
+206 MSAFQPVIDGVNNA
-216 VKNGMDKLG
+216 MDKLG
-225 QAVVKVI
+225 QTVVKVI
-232 GWVADAFR
+232 GWLADAFR
-240 KIREIKAAM
+240 KVREIKAAV

-258 ETERVKEQNKLYQDL
+258 ETERVKEQNKLYKDL
-273 AKSKNEYVKAQREAT
+273 AKSKNELTKAQREAT

-302 DQAAGTTNQKE
+302 DQAAATTDQKE
-313 KLDLLNQAKEIQ
+313 KLELLNQAKEIQ

-339 LRILQTEASLTA
+339 LRIIQTEASLTA
-351 NDAEM
+351 NDATM

-365 AVAQAKA
+365 AVAQARA
-372 EGAAKTKEMSA
+372 EGAAKTKEMSS
-383 QIAAL
+383 QIAGL
-388 TKQTDAYA
+388 TKSTDTYT

-403 EQLDELLKTIEENSK
+403 EQLDDLLKTIEENSK

-428 RKEKALLEKY
+428 AQDKALLEKY
-438 GKDTTRLTYQYET
+438 GKDTT
-451 ERTKIILTE
+451 
-460 WKQSIEASKNLLKEA
+460 
-475 ADNDEEVLILNT
+475 
-487 RFAQREVESAKQL
+487 
-500 VSTQQALNEQYK
+500 
-512 ESAKL
+512 KL
-517 TEEDIKNSW
+517 TEQYEDEKNRIVEEKQQAQLETRRKLLMGAFKADELVLIKIEETFAKLALTKFFEEYDNALKEVENLSE
-526 KTVGDVFGIAINSY
+526 
-540 EEALLML
+540 EEAKKVWNKLGESFGYGNDVIESAEDALLIKEGIVNNLVEIYKKISPALKKERDDEQAKKVATREL
-547 EILKKRYEKAV
+547 EIL
-558 QEQADFGKKDF
+558 
-569 MAQNDK
+569 
-575 DEIAKEA
+575 
-582 ELLALKV
+582 ELQV

-621 EELNNVI
+621 EELNNAI

-633 ELWDFKQQNL
+633 ELFDLKQGFL
-643 LNELSLTDLT
+643 LKEIESYADTDA
-653 NEEKLALLKE
+653 EKLALKQKYYEEEARMREESLQAEKE
-663 YYDREKDM
+663 K
-671 RDKNTQDAK
+671 
-680 DAAEKEREAFEKK
+680 AEKEREMYEQK

-718 AQNIERTKDDEKTTA
+718 SQNIERTKDDEKTTA

-742 LIALQKVQL
+742 LIALQKAQL
-751 AVSLLAIAGET
+751 AVSLMAIAGET

-782 LALPPAIMA
+782 LVAPPAIAA

-816 AAIGGYVSNVK
+816 AAVGGYVSNVK
-827 SIKGEEGGGGAAA
+827 SIKGGEEGGAAA

-854 TRQLQTQ
+854 TRQLQTE

>member
-69 ADSIAGMEKE
+69 KDSIAGMEKE
-79 YKSLYNQYKL
+79 YKNLYNQYKL

-107 EELSTKL
+107 EELSNKL
-114 NDSKKEVGNFKDN
+114 NTSKKEVGNFKDN

-139 GKMGISVGGLQG
+139 GKMGISIGGLQG
-151 PLKLANGSFKAFN
+151 PLRLANGSFNAFN
-164 KTLMANPIVWILAA
+164 KTLLANPLVWIIAA
-178 LKAIIGVFN
+178 LKTIIGVFN
-187 KVKEAIMSNEE
+187 KVKDAIAGNEE

-206 MSAFQPIIDA
+206 MSAFQPIIDGVQNA
-216 VKNGMDKLG
+216 MDKLG
-225 QAVVKVI
+225 QTVVKVI
-232 GWVADAFR
+232 GWLADAFR
-240 KIREIKAAM
+240 KVREIGAAV

-258 ETERVKEQNKLYQDL
+258 ANAKVKEQNKLYQDL
-273 AKSKNEYVKAQREAT
+273 AKSKNELTKAQREAT
-288 KLNASQNAEVRTLL
+288 KLNASQNAEVQTLL
-302 DQAAGTTNQKE
+302 NQAAGTADQKE
-313 KLDLLNQAKEIQ
+313 KLELLNQAKEIQ

-339 LRILQTEASLTA
+339 LRIIQTEASLTA
-351 NDAEM
+351 NDAAM

-372 EGAAKTKEMSA
+372 EGAAKTKEISS
-383 QIAAL
+383 QIASL
-388 TKQTDAYA
+388 TKGTDAYA

-403 EQLDELLKTIEENSK
+403 EQLDDLLKTIDENSK

-428 RKEKALLEKY
+428 NKEKALLEKY
-438 GKDTTRLTYQYET
+438 GKDTTELTYQYET
-451 ERTKIILTE
+451 ERAKIILNERRQAT
-460 WKQSIEASKNLLKEA
+460 EASKNLLIEA
-475 ADNDEEVLILNT
+475 ADSEEEVLSIQT
-487 RFAQREVESAKQL
+487 EFAQREVETAEKLINDQKEANKL
-500 VSTQQALNEQYK
+500 LK
-512 ESAKL
+512 ESGKL

-526 KTVGDVFGIAINSY
+526 KTVGDTFGMTINSY
-540 EEALLML
+540 EEALTML
-547 EILKKRYEKAV
+547 DILKKRYDKAV
-558 QEQADFGKKDF
+558 QEQSEFSKKDF
-569 MAQNDK
+569 MAQNNS

-582 ELLALKV
+582 ELVALKV
-589 AKQKELSDY
+589 SL
-598 KAQIMAD
+598 MND
-605 ETLKN
+605 ETLS
-610 NEKYELIAAKE
+610 E
-621 EELNNVI
+621 EEKANLI
-628 KSKEQ
+628 KAKEQ

-643 LNELSLTDLT
+643 LNELALTDLT
-653 NEEKLALLKE
+653 NEEKLDLLNE
-663 YYDREKDM
+663 YYSREKEL
-671 RDKNTQDAK
+671 RDKAAEDAK
-680 DAAEKEREAFEKK
+680 EAAEKEREMYEQK
-693 YDAINR
+693 YDAINN
-699 NIDVNVG
+699 NIDANVG

-718 AQNIERTKDDEKTTA
+718 SQNIERTMDDEKTT
-733 KAAEKKKKQ
+733 KEAAEKKKKQ

-782 LALPPAIMA
+782 LVLPPAIAA

-840 VAAPAQIDTTAYTY
+840 AVAAPAQIDTTAYTY

-880 GLNSVKVREE
+880 GLNNAKVREE

>member
-69 ADSIAGMEKE
+69 ADSIAGMEKQ
-79 YKSLYNQYKL
+79 YKNLYNQYKL

-114 NDSKKEVGNFKDN
+114 NESKKEVGNFKDN
-127 IGRYTDSAIEAF
+127 IGRYADSAIEAF
-139 GKMGISVGGLQG
+139 GQMGISIGGLQG
-151 PLKLANGSFKAFN
+151 PLKLANGSFNAFN
-164 KTLMANPIVWILAA
+164 KTLLANPLVWIIAA
-178 LKAIIGVFN
+178 LKTLIGLFN
-187 KVKEAIMSNEE
+187 KVKDAIAGNEE

-216 VKNGMDKLG
+216 VQNSMDKLG
-225 QAVVKVI
+225 QVVVKVI
-232 GWVADAFR
+232 GWLADAFR
-240 KIREIKAAM
+240 KVREIGAAV

-258 ETERVKEQNKLYQDL
+258 ANAKIKEQNKLYQDL
-273 AKSKNEYVKAQREAT
+273 AKSKNEYTKAQREAT
-288 KLNASQNAEVRTLL
+288 KLNASQNAEVQTLL
-302 DQAAGTTNQKE
+302 DQAAATTDQKE
-313 KLDLLNQAKEIQ
+313 KLELLNQAKEIQ

-351 NDAEM
+351 NDAAM

-372 EGAAKTKEMSA
+372 AGAAATKRMSS
-383 QIAAL
+383 QIASL
-388 TKQTDAYA
+388 TKSTDTYN

-403 EQLDELLKTIEENSK
+403 EQLDDLLKTIEENSK

-428 RKEKALLEKY
+428 NKEKALLEKY
-438 GKDTTRLTYQYET
+438 GKDTTKLTYQYET

-487 RFAQREVESAKQL
+487 RFAQREVETAEQL
-500 VSTQQALNEQYK
+500 VSTQQALNEKYK

-526 KTVGDVFGIAINSY
+526 KTVGDVFGMAINSY

-547 EILKKRYEKAV
+547 EVLKKRYEKAV

-575 DEIAKEA
+575 DEIAKEV
-582 ELLALKV
+582 ELAALK
-589 AKQKELSDY
+589 ASL
-598 KAQIMAD
+598 MNN
-605 ETLKN
+605 ETLS
-610 NEKYELIAAKE
+610 E
-621 EELNNVI
+621 EEKANLI
-628 KSKEQ
+628 KAKEQ

-653 NEEKLALLKE
+653 NEEKLALLNE
-663 YYDREKDM
+663 YYSREKEM

-718 AQNIERTKDDEKTTA
+718 SQNIERTKDDEKTTA

-782 LALPPAIMA
+782 LVAPPAIAA

-797 ASTIAQTV
+797 ASTITQTV

-827 SIKGEEGGGGAAA
+827 SIKGGEEGGGAAA

>member
-69 ADSIAGMEKE
+69 ADSIAGMEKQ
-79 YKSLYNQYKL
+79 YKNLYNQYKL
-89 LTEEERNKPF
+89 LTEEERNSPF
-99 GRQMAASL
+99 GKQMAASL
-107 EELSTKL
+107 EQLSNKL

-127 IGRYTDSAIEAF
+127 IGRYTESAIQAF
-139 GKMGISVGGLQG
+139 GQMGISIGGLQG
-151 PLKLANGSFKAFN
+151 PLKLANGSFNAFN
-164 KTLMANPIVWILAA
+164 KTLLANPLVWIIAA
-178 LKAIIGVFN
+178 LKTIIGVFN
-187 KVKEAIMSNEE
+187 KVKDAIAGNEE

-206 MSAFQPIIDA
+206 MSAFQPIIDGVQNA
-216 VKNGMDKLG
+216 MDKLG
-225 QAVVKVI
+225 QTVVKVI
-232 GWVADAFR
+232 GWLADAFR
-240 KIREIKAAM
+240 KVREIGAAV

-258 ETERVKEQNKLYQDL
+258 ANAKIKEQNKLYQDL
-273 AKSKNEYVKAQREAT
+273 AKSKNELTKAQREAT

-302 DQAAGTTNQKE
+302 DQAAASTDQKE
-313 KLDLLNQAKEIQ
+313 KLELLNQAKEIQ

-351 NDAEM
+351 NDAAM

-372 EGAAKTKEMSA
+372 DGAAKTKEMSS
-383 QIAAL
+383 QIASL
-388 TKQTDAYA
+388 TKSTDTYT

-403 EQLDELLKTIEENSK
+403 EQLDEILKTINENSK

-428 RKEKALLEKY
+428 NKEKALLDKY
-438 GKDTTRLTYQYET
+438 GKDTTELTKQYET
-451 ERTKIILTE
+451 ERTKIILNERRQAT
-460 WKQSIEASKNLLKEA
+460 EASRKLLIDA
-475 ADNDEEVLILNT
+475 AISEEELLFTKT
-487 RFAQREVESAKQL
+487 RFAEEDVKAAEARIEEK
-500 VSTQQALNEQYK
+500 K
-512 ESAKL
+512 ELIEKGAENYEY
-517 TEEDIKNSW
+517 TVEDIKNIWRS
-526 KTVGDVFGIAINSY
+526 VGGEFGMAINSY
-540 EEALLML
+540 QEALTML
-547 EILKKRYEKAV
+547 DILKKRYEKLV
-558 QEQADFGKKDF
+558 QEQADFRKKDF
-569 MAQNDK
+569 MAQNNS
-575 DEIAKEA
+575 DEIAKET

-589 AKQKELSDY
+589 SL
-598 KAQIMAD
+598 MND
-605 ETLKN
+605 ETLS
-610 NEKYELIAAKE
+610 E
-621 EELNNVI
+621 EEKANLI
-628 KSKEQ
+628 KAKEQ

-643 LNELSLTDLT
+643 LSELSLTDLT
-653 NEEKLALLKE
+653 NEEKLALLNE
-663 YYDREKDM
+663 YYSREKEM
-671 RDKNTQDAK
+671 RDKAVEDAK
-680 DAAEKEREAFEKK
+680 EAAEKEREAYEKK
-693 YDAINR
+693 YDAINN
-699 NIDVNVG
+699 NIDANVG
-706 LLDSIGALSDAI
+706 LLDSIGSLSDAI
-718 AQNIERTKDDEKTTA
+718 AQNIERTMEDEETTA
-733 KAAEKKKKQ
+733 KSAEKKKKQ

-782 LALPPAIMA
+782 LVAPPAIAA

-797 ASTIAQTV
+797 ASTITQTV

-827 SIKGEEGGGGAAA
+827 SIKGGEEGGGAAA

-880 GLNSVKVREE
+880 GLNNAKVREE